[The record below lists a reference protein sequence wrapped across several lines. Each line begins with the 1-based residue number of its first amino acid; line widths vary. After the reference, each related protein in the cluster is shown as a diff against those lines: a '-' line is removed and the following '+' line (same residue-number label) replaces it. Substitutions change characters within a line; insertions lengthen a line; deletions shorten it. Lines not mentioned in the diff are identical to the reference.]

1 MTINTKE
8 FYDSLFLEPST
19 DTLNETEEE
28 RKKREE
34 EERILA
40 EQRRL
45 KEIQENADSEK
56 LIAEQVQEQEAVDK
70 VEKEILPTP
79 KSKENLYA
87 FMSEDYDETLDYSKI
102 DESIST
108 TRQLQFGARQE
119 KTIIGNFIQL
129 GTAFFTRKEG
139 ETFKEASRRLEAER
153 QEEIFKDYPEFRGKK
168 ENLTVISGRMGV
180 AIADPATLLIP
191 WVKIAKA
198 GKITNVA
205 IGGSVA
211 SGDMALR
218 EYTLYGEV
226 TPMNVGL
233 SFGLGG
239 VSSGVS
245 SLIANK
251 LKKSSGADNI
261 LTEKLDDT
269 TKKSL
274 LEAGEEAAL
283 DSQPALKSWSDSVSS
298 AGLKYTE
305 RDLINTEI
313 LKLKDKLKGIKT
325 SAKDPKQK
333 EMPFGKDASIKP
345 TPTLTLKEVEKIK
358 IKREILDYEKQ
369 LITLQKEIDEINF
382 IDMPEQIAII
392 GFNSLRKMW
401 NKVDDKGNKILE
413 GKYGESLMRAFVQE
427 TVRPLVGAMGG
438 AAVALGL
445 SEGQD
450 DDALRNALMI
460 GAFAGFLNKRIQN
473 SQFKISVKSQKLL
486 NGEIQK
492 EFKRS
497 WKTVLKQLFAGTQA
511 THLQANN
518 YIMQSFGNTLFRNL
532 GFNVTLGK
540 PLPDAIETLTSKAS
554 DEFRRKLYKI
564 TGNAS
569 DEDVATATRLLQER
583 NMPSTSKY
591 SFLDKGDLDN
601 TTAKKLAEDVLELQ
615 EEFKIYVKETGL
627 LFDEQASYGLTQ
639 IFNPQAQKI
648 IGKKETLKII
658 KEAFKIQNIN
668 LHKLDPKK
676 HKLITDDK
684 KLEKLAKNYLD
695 NSDAI
700 RRKEIVN
707 SENLKKGTQAFLDN
721 NGNPIKE
728 KDTLIQSARFFDN
741 ERTLFDQE
749 ARAYAKDLFIQDFE
763 FTTLSLFD
771 NTIPVVEFAR
781 RYGSKGQGLVDTVK
795 QLKNFYKQESI
806 KIGGTGDF
814 TLDKGLQELY
824 NRDLKLI
831 SNAVNS
837 LFNVHDIT
845 KGVDP
850 ASGAKTTLLALQALL
865 STTKLTKVVV
875 PSLGDLIQVYQNS
888 GPKAA
893 INSLIIQMRQRGVNA
908 MKASTALGQRSDR
921 IKEGIFGR
929 KSGDITFGLVEKIQ
943 QTPFKN
949 RRYNGTLAKELS
961 AFSMTATTPTQQK
974 IVEFQT
980 RFFEI
985 VNLGRITRFA
995 REFAYDAGAIRVFDL
1010 SKKIKLRNRHIREL
1024 TNLGLTKKHITYL
1037 KQFNSID
1044 DAMDDSFGK
1053 IIIEKAGRSA
1063 ADRDALIPQIG
1074 NRRLFAQSNNPWMRF
1089 AGSFL
1094 SWAQAKSAQTNSLIG
1109 RIEEGDAKLALLM
1122 LSTLPIYGS
1131 VRQLQILLHPDEEVR
1146 ELAEINPFEEPVK
1159 FLAEGAM
1166 FSGQQYP
1173 WYIDKGISSIKY
1185 NQDNVI
1191 ETIYPAYSL
1200 VDDMAKAFYNFETA
1214 ELLGVQT
1221 IETLVPFGKEITRRP
1236 SVGQALGFEESIAEN
1251 IKAEAKSKGKRPS
1264 YITGG
1269 SVRQQYFKGE
1279 QVSKD
1284 FPVTDVK
1291 EIAADRVNPLTGS
1304 PYSDQMARLG
1314 LQDGGKSNR
1323 VKLLGKDGIIF
1334 DPTNP
1339 IDYALA
1345 MIPFGLPAKALK
1357 STFKLSSK
1365 SPLFEKVINQ
1375 NKKKILEL
1383 RTKQDKIIAKP
1394 NLVPKEVEQI
1404 KNIDKQ
1410 ISSIMYNNFVPTK
1423 VNYQNIKTKDLPT
1436 DIIANA
1442 FKNTTKNKKIYQ
1454 EISEYLNTHFV
1465 GGKQLQPI
1473 DKIVLNKNPNITAK
1487 EFYNTFEPTRNT
1499 LRKNYGNKITL
1510 YRLERNPDLIKEFGE
1525 KPVTNWLPKGK
1536 LLDEFKARPEYKNAQ
1551 LLKKDVDIDDIVSV
1565 NVPDYRVPYYEFVVK
1580 RKNINLKD

>member
-1 MTINTKE
+1 LAINTTE
-8 FYDSLFLEPST
+8 FYNSLFTEPST
-19 DTLNETEEE
+19 DIVDETEEE

-34 EERILA
+34 EERVLA

-45 KEIQENADSEK
+45 KEMQETADAEK

-102 DESIST
+102 DDSIST

-119 KTIIGNFIQL
+119 KTIVGNFIQL

-153 QEEIFKDYPEFRGKK
+153 QEEIFKDYPEFRGK
-168 ENLTVISGRMGV
+168 EESLTVMSGRMGV

-191 WVKIAKA
+191 WTKIAKA
-198 GKITNVA
+198 GRIANVA
-205 IGGSVA
+205 IGGTVA
-211 SGDMALR
+211 SSDMALR

-245 SLIANK
+245 SLIANR
-251 LKKSSGADNI
+251 LKKSSGADEI
-261 LTEKLDDT
+261 VTETLDDVT
-269 TKKSL
+269 RKTL

-283 DSQPALKSWSDSVSS
+283 DSQPAIKAWSDGVNA
-298 AGLKYTE
+298 AGVKYTE

-313 LKLKDKLKGIKT
+313 LKLKDKLNGIKT
-325 SAKDPKQK
+325 PARDPKQTV
-333 EMPFGKDASIKP
+333 MPLGKDASIKP
-345 TPTLTLKEVEKIK
+345 TPTLTLKEAEKVK
-358 IKREILDYEKQ
+358 LRREILDYEKQ
-369 LITLQKEIDEINF
+369 LFTVQKEIDRINF
-382 IDMPEQIAII
+382 IEMPEQTAII
-392 GFNSLRKMW
+392 GFNSLRNMW
-401 NKVDDKGNKILE
+401 NKVDDKGNKVLE

-438 AAVALGL
+438 GAVALGL

-450 DDALRNALMI
+450 DDALRNAI
-460 GAFAGFLNKRIQN
+460 AFGAFAGFLNKRIQN
-473 SQFKISVKSQKLL
+473 SQFKLSVKSQNVL
-486 NGEIQK
+486 NGAVQK
-492 EFKRS
+492 EFSRS
-497 WKTVLKQLFAGTQA
+497 WMTVAKQLFAGTQA
-511 THLQANN
+511 AHLQANN

-532 GFNVTLGK
+532 GFNVATGK
-540 PLPDAIETLTSKAS
+540 PLPDAIETLTAKSA

-564 TGNAS
+564 TGNSS
-569 DEDVATATRLLQER
+569 DEDVAAATRLLQER
-583 NMPSTSKY
+583 NMPSTSKH
-591 SFLDKGDLDN
+591 SFLDEGDLNNN
-601 TTAKKLAEDVLELQ
+601 TAQKLALDVLALQ
-615 EEFKIYVKETGL
+615 EEFKVYVRETGL

-639 IFNPQAQKI
+639 IFNPQAQKLL
-648 IGKKETLKII
+648 GQEETVKII
-658 KEAFKIQNIN
+658 KEAFRIQNVN
-668 LHKLDPKK
+668 LNKLDPKK
-676 HKLITDDK
+676 YKLLKDTSNRSNGTTLDE

-707 SENLKKGTQAFLDN
+707 SENLRKGTQAFLDN

-781 RYGSKGQGLVDTVK
+781 RYGSKGQGLADTVE

-806 KIGGTGDF
+806 KSGGRGDF

-831 SNAVNS
+831 SDAVNS
-837 LFNVHDIT
+837 LFKVHDIN

-850 ASGAKTTLLALQALL
+850 GSTTKTVLLGLQALL

-893 INSLIIQMRQRGVNA
+893 MNSLMIQMRQRGADA
-908 MKASTALGQRSDR
+908 MKASSALGQRSGR
-921 IKEGIFGR
+921 IKEGILFGR
-929 KSGDITFGLVEKIQ
+929 KSGDLTFGLVEKIQ

-961 AFSMTATTPTQQK
+961 AFSMTASTATQQR
-974 IVEFQT
+974 IVDFQT

-995 REFAYDAGAIRVFDL
+995 REFAFDAGAIRAFDI
-1010 SKKIKLRNRHIREL
+1010 SKKPKLSNRHIKEF
-1024 TNLGLTKKHITYL
+1024 TNLGLKQQDINYL
-1037 KQFNSID
+1037 KQFNNID

-1053 IIIEKAGRSA
+1053 LIIERAGRSA
-1063 ADRDALIPQIG
+1063 ADRDALIPTVG
-1074 NRRLFAQSNNPWMRF
+1074 NRRLFSQSNNPSMRF
-1089 AGSFL
+1089 IGSFL

-1109 RIEEGDAKLALLM
+1109 RVEEGDAKLAFLM
-1122 LSTLPIYGS
+1122 LTTLPIYAS
-1131 VRQLQILLHPDEEVR
+1131 VRQLQLALHPDEEVR
-1146 ELAEINPFEEPVK
+1146 KLAEVNPFEEPEK

-1173 WYIDKGISSIKY
+1173 WYIDKVISSIKY

-1200 VDDMAKAFYNFETA
+1200 IDDLFKAVYNFKTKELFAVEAVET
-1214 ELLGVQT
+1214 V
-1221 IETLVPFGKEITRRP
+1221 VPFGKELTKRP
-1236 SVGQALGFEESIAEN
+1236 SIGQAIGLEESIAEQVE
-1251 IKAEAKSKGKRPS
+1251 AEADSKGKRPS
-1264 YITGG
+1264 FSTGG
-1269 SVRQQYFKGE
+1269 LVEGE
-1279 QVSKD
+1279 Y
-1284 FPVTDVK
+1284 PVPYTK
-1291 EIAADRVNPLTGS
+1291 ENPANRVNPYTGE
-1304 PYSDQMARLG
+1304 PYQEEMNRLG
-1314 LQDGGKSNR
+1314 FDKGGEASGPPKFEKRIARPDPDMFIKDPQSGNPQTHRMGWGDIEGQFIAYPTIVEQDG
-1323 VKLLGKDGIIF
+1323 KLVQYENNTATMKLMKKNGNFKAF
-1334 DPTNP
+1334 DTKEKAQA
-1339 IDYALA
+1339 YAE
-1345 MIPFGLPAKALK
+1345 GGW
-1357 STFKLSSK
+1357 
-1365 SPLFEKVINQ
+1365 
-1375 NKKKILEL
+1375 
-1383 RTKQDKIIAKP
+1383 
-1394 NLVPKEVEQI
+1394 
-1404 KNIDKQ
+1404 
-1410 ISSIMYNNFVPTK
+1410 
-1423 VNYQNIKTKDLPT
+1423 KTK
-1436 DIIANA
+1436 
-1442 FKNTTKNKKIYQ
+1442 
-1454 EISEYLNTHFV
+1454 
-1465 GGKQLQPI
+1465 
-1473 DKIVLNKNPNITAK
+1473 
-1487 EFYNTFEPTRNT
+1487 EFNEVYN
-1499 LRKNYGNKITL
+1499 
-1510 YRLERNPDLIKEFGE
+1510 
-1525 KPVTNWLPKGK
+1525 
-1536 LLDEFKARPEYKNAQ
+1536 
-1551 LLKKDVDIDDIVSV
+1551 
-1565 NVPDYRVPYYEFVVK
+1565 
-1580 RKNINLKD
+1580 

>member
-1 MTINTKE
+1 LAINTTE
-8 FYDSLFLEPST
+8 FYNSLFTEPST
-19 DTLNETEEE
+19 DIVDETEEE

-34 EERILA
+34 EERVLA

-45 KEIQENADSEK
+45 KEMQETADAEK
-56 LIAEQVQEQEAVDK
+56 LITEQVQEQEAVDK

-102 DESIST
+102 DDSIST

-119 KTIIGNFIQL
+119 KTIVGNFIQL

-153 QEEIFKDYPEFRGKK
+153 QEEIFKDYPEFRGK
-168 ENLTVISGRMGV
+168 EESLTVMSGRMGV

-191 WVKIAKA
+191 WTKIAKA
-198 GKITNVA
+198 GRIANVA
-205 IGGSVA
+205 IGGTVA
-211 SGDMALR
+211 SSDMALR

-245 SLIANK
+245 SLIANR
-251 LKKSSGADNI
+251 LKKSSGADEI
-261 LTEKLDDT
+261 VTETLDDVT
-269 TKKSL
+269 RKTL

-283 DSQPALKSWSDSVSS
+283 DSQPAMKAWSDGVNA
-298 AGLKYTE
+298 AGVKYTE

-313 LKLKDKLKGIKT
+313 LKLKDKLNGIKT
-325 SAKDPKQK
+325 PARDPKQTV
-333 EMPFGKDASIKP
+333 MPLGKDASIKP
-345 TPTLTLKEVEKIK
+345 TPTLTLKEAEKVK
-358 IKREILDYEKQ
+358 LRREILDYEKQ
-369 LITLQKEIDEINF
+369 LFTVQKEIDRINF
-382 IDMPEQIAII
+382 IEMPEQTAII
-392 GFNSLRKMW
+392 GFNSLRNMW
-401 NKVDDKGNKILE
+401 NKVDNEGNKVLE

-438 AAVALGL
+438 GAVALGL
-445 SEGQD
+445 SEGKD
-450 DDALRNALMI
+450 DDALRNSLMI

-473 SQFKISVKSQKLL
+473 SQFKLSVKSQNVL
-486 NGEIQK
+486 NGAVQK
-492 EFKRS
+492 EFSRS
-497 WKTVLKQLFAGTQA
+497 WMTVAKQLFAGTQA
-511 THLQANN
+511 AHLQANN

-532 GFNVTLGK
+532 GFNVATGK
-540 PLPDAIETLTSKAS
+540 PLPDAIETLTAKSA

-564 TGNAS
+564 TGNSS
-569 DEDVATATRLLQER
+569 DEDVAAATRLLQER
-583 NMPSTSKY
+583 NMPSTSKH
-591 SFLDKGDLDN
+591 SFLDEGDLNNN
-601 TTAKKLAEDVLELQ
+601 TAQKLALDVLALQ
-615 EEFKIYVKETGL
+615 EEFKVYVRETGL

-639 IFNPQAQKI
+639 IFNPQAQKLL
-648 IGKKETLKII
+648 GQEETLEII
-658 KEAFKIQNIN
+658 KEAFRIQNVN
-668 LHKLDPKK
+668 LNKLDPKK
-676 HKLITDDK
+676 YKLLKDTSNRSNGTTLDE

-707 SENLKKGTQAFLDN
+707 SENLRKGTQAFLDN

-781 RYGSKGQGLVDTVK
+781 RYGSKGQGLADTVE

-806 KIGGTGDF
+806 KSGGRGDF

-831 SNAVNS
+831 SDAVNS
-837 LFNVHDIT
+837 LFKVHDIN

-850 ASGAKTTLLALQALL
+850 GSTTKTVLLALQALL

-893 INSLIIQMRQRGVNA
+893 MNSLMIQMRQRGADA
-908 MKASTALGQRSDR
+908 MKASSALGQRSGR
-921 IKEGIFGR
+921 IKEGIVFGR

-961 AFSMTATTPTQQK
+961 AFSMTASTATQQR
-974 IVEFQT
+974 IVDFQT

-995 REFAYDAGAIRVFDL
+995 REFAFDAGAIRAFDL
-1010 SKKIKLRNRHIREL
+1010 SKKTKLRNRHIKEF
-1024 TNLGLTKKHITYL
+1024 TNLGLKQQDINYL
-1037 KQFNSID
+1037 KQFNNID

-1053 IIIEKAGRSA
+1053 LIIERAGRSA
-1063 ADRDALIPQIG
+1063 ADRDALIPTAG
-1074 NRRLFAQSNNPWMRF
+1074 NRRLFSQSNNPWMRF

-1109 RIEEGDAKLALLM
+1109 RVEEGDAKLAFLM
-1122 LSTLPIYGS
+1122 LTTLPIYGG
-1131 VRQLQILLHPDEEVR
+1131 VRQLQLFLHPDEEVR
-1146 ELAEINPFEEPVK
+1146 KLAEVNPFEEPEK

-1173 WYIDKGISSIKY
+1173 WYIDKVISSVKY

-1200 VDDMAKAFYNFETA
+1200 VDDLFKAFYNFKTKELFAVEAVET
-1214 ELLGVQT
+1214 V
-1221 IETLVPFGKEITRRP
+1221 VPFGKELTKRP
-1236 SVGQALGFEESIAEN
+1236 SIGQAIGLEESIAEQVE
-1251 IKAEAKSKGKRPS
+1251 AEADSKGKRPS
-1264 YITGG
+1264 FSTGG
-1269 SVRQQYFKGE
+1269 LVEGE
-1279 QVSKD
+1279 Y
-1284 FPVTDVK
+1284 PVPYTK
-1291 EIAADRVNPLTGS
+1291 ENPANRVNPYTGE
-1304 PYSDQMARLG
+1304 PYQEEMNRLG
-1314 LQDGGKSNR
+1314 FDKGGEASGPPKFEKRIARPDPDMFIKDPQSGNPQTHRMGWGDIEGQFIAYPTIVEQDG
-1323 VKLLGKDGIIF
+1323 KLVQYENNTATMKLMKKNGNFKAF
-1334 DPTNP
+1334 DTKEKAQA
-1339 IDYALA
+1339 YAE
-1345 MIPFGLPAKALK
+1345 GGW
-1357 STFKLSSK
+1357 
-1365 SPLFEKVINQ
+1365 
-1375 NKKKILEL
+1375 
-1383 RTKQDKIIAKP
+1383 
-1394 NLVPKEVEQI
+1394 
-1404 KNIDKQ
+1404 
-1410 ISSIMYNNFVPTK
+1410 
-1423 VNYQNIKTKDLPT
+1423 KTK
-1436 DIIANA
+1436 
-1442 FKNTTKNKKIYQ
+1442 
-1454 EISEYLNTHFV
+1454 
-1465 GGKQLQPI
+1465 
-1473 DKIVLNKNPNITAK
+1473 
-1487 EFYNTFEPTRNT
+1487 EFNEVYN
-1499 LRKNYGNKITL
+1499 
-1510 YRLERNPDLIKEFGE
+1510 
-1525 KPVTNWLPKGK
+1525 
-1536 LLDEFKARPEYKNAQ
+1536 
-1551 LLKKDVDIDDIVSV
+1551 
-1565 NVPDYRVPYYEFVVK
+1565 
-1580 RKNINLKD
+1580 

>member
-1 MTINTKE
+1 MAINTTE
-8 FYDSLFLEPST
+8 FYNSLFTEPST
-19 DTLNETEEE
+19 DIVDETEEE

-34 EERILA
+34 EERVLA

-45 KEIQENADSEK
+45 KEMQETADAEK

-102 DESIST
+102 DDSIST

-119 KTIIGNFIQL
+119 KTIVGNFIQL

-153 QEEIFKDYPEFRGKK
+153 QEEIFKDYPEFRGK
-168 ENLTVISGRMGV
+168 EESLTVMSGRMGV

-191 WVKIAKA
+191 WTKIAKA
-198 GKITNVA
+198 GRIANVA
-205 IGGSVA
+205 IGGTVA
-211 SGDMALR
+211 SSDMALR

-245 SLIANK
+245 SLIANR
-251 LKKSSGADNI
+251 LKKSSGADEI
-261 LTEKLDDT
+261 VTETLDDVT
-269 TKKSL
+269 RKTL

-283 DSQPALKSWSDSVSS
+283 DSQPAMKAWSDGVNA
-298 AGLKYTE
+298 AGVKYTE

-313 LKLKDKLKGIKT
+313 LKLKDKLNGIKT
-325 SAKDPKQK
+325 PARDPKQTV
-333 EMPFGKDASIKP
+333 MPLGKDASIKP
-345 TPTLTLKEVEKIK
+345 TPTLTLKEAEKVK
-358 IKREILDYEKQ
+358 LRREILDYEKQ
-369 LITLQKEIDEINF
+369 LFTVQKEIDRINF
-382 IDMPEQIAII
+382 IEMPEQTAII
-392 GFNSLRKMW
+392 GFNSLRNMW

-438 AAVALGL
+438 GAVALGL
-445 SEGQD
+445 SEGKD
-450 DDALRNALMI
+450 DDALRNSLMI

-473 SQFKISVKSQKLL
+473 SQFKLSVKSQNVL
-486 NGEIQK
+486 NGAVQK
-492 EFKRS
+492 EFSRS
-497 WKTVLKQLFAGTQA
+497 WMTVAKQLFAGTQA
-511 THLQANN
+511 AHLQANN

-532 GFNVTLGK
+532 GFNVATGK
-540 PLPDAIETLTSKAS
+540 PLPDAIETLTAKSA

-564 TGNAS
+564 TGNSS
-569 DEDVATATRLLQER
+569 DEDVAAATRLLQER
-583 NMPSTSKY
+583 NMPSTSKH
-591 SFLDKGDLDN
+591 SFLDEGDLNNN
-601 TTAKKLAEDVLELQ
+601 TAQKLALDVLALQ
-615 EEFKIYVKETGL
+615 EEFKVYVRETGL

-639 IFNPQAQKI
+639 IFNPQAQKLL
-648 IGKKETLKII
+648 GQEETVEII
-658 KEAFKIQNIN
+658 KEAFRIQNVN
-668 LHKLDPKK
+668 LNKLDPKK
-676 HKLITDDK
+676 YKLLKDTSNRSNGTTLDE

-707 SENLKKGTQAFLDN
+707 SENLRKGTQAFLDN

-781 RYGSKGQGLVDTVK
+781 RYGSKGQGLADTVE

-806 KIGGTGDF
+806 KSGGRGDF

-831 SNAVNS
+831 SDAVNS
-837 LFNVHDIT
+837 LFKVHDIN

-850 ASGAKTTLLALQALL
+850 GSTTKTVLLALQALL

-893 INSLIIQMRQRGVNA
+893 MNSLMIQMRQRGADA
-908 MKASTALGQRSDR
+908 MKASSALGQRSGR
-921 IKEGIFGR
+921 IKEGIVFGR

-943 QTPFKN
+943 ETPFKN

-961 AFSMTATTPTQQK
+961 AFSMTASTATQQR
-974 IVEFQT
+974 IVDFQT

-995 REFAYDAGAIRVFDL
+995 REFAFDAGAIRAFDL
-1010 SKKIKLRNRHIREL
+1010 SKKTKLRNRHIKEF
-1024 TNLGLTKKHITYL
+1024 TNLGLKQQDINYL
-1037 KQFNSID
+1037 KQFNNID

-1053 IIIEKAGRSA
+1053 LIIERAGRSA
-1063 ADRDALIPQIG
+1063 ADRDALIPTAG
-1074 NRRLFAQSNNPWMRF
+1074 NRRLFSQSNNPWMRF

-1109 RIEEGDAKLALLM
+1109 RVEEGDAKLAFLM
-1122 LSTLPIYGS
+1122 LTTLPIYGG
-1131 VRQLQILLHPDEEVR
+1131 VRQLQLFLHPDEEVR
-1146 ELAEINPFEEPVK
+1146 KLAEVNPFEEPEK

-1173 WYIDKGISSIKY
+1173 WYIDKVISSVKY

-1200 VDDMAKAFYNFETA
+1200 VDDLFKAFYNFKTKELFAVEAVET
-1214 ELLGVQT
+1214 V
-1221 IETLVPFGKEITRRP
+1221 VPFGKELTKRP
-1236 SVGQALGFEESIAEN
+1236 SIGQAIGLEESIAEQVE
-1251 IKAEAKSKGKRPS
+1251 AEADSKGKRPS
-1264 YITGG
+1264 FSTGG
-1269 SVRQQYFKGE
+1269 LVEGE
-1279 QVSKD
+1279 Y
-1284 FPVTDVK
+1284 PVPYTK
-1291 EIAADRVNPLTGS
+1291 ENPANRVNPYTGE
-1304 PYSDQMARLG
+1304 P
-1314 LQDGGKSNR
+1314 
-1323 VKLLGKDGIIF
+1323 
-1334 DPTNP
+1334 
-1339 IDYALA
+1339 
-1345 MIPFGLPAKALK
+1345 
-1357 STFKLSSK
+1357 
-1365 SPLFEKVINQ
+1365 
-1375 NKKKILEL
+1375 
-1383 RTKQDKIIAKP
+1383 
-1394 NLVPKEVEQI
+1394 
-1404 KNIDKQ
+1404 
-1410 ISSIMYNNFVPTK
+1410 
-1423 VNYQNIKTKDLPT
+1423 
-1436 DIIANA
+1436 
-1442 FKNTTKNKKIYQ
+1442 YQ
-1454 EISEYLNTHFV
+1454 E
-1465 GGKQLQPI
+1465 QM
-1473 DKIVLNKNPNITAK
+1473 NI
-1487 EFYNTFEPTRNT
+1487 
-1499 LRKNYGNKITL
+1499 LG
-1510 YRLERNPDLIKEFGE
+1510 
-1525 KPVTNWLPKGK
+1525 
-1536 LLDEFKARPEYKNAQ
+1536 FKK
-1551 LLKKDVDIDDIVSV
+1551 
-1565 NVPDYRVPYYEFVVK
+1565 
-1580 RKNINLKD
+1580 

>member
-1 MTINTKE
+1 LAINTTE
-8 FYDSLFLEPST
+8 FYNSLFTEPST
-19 DTLNETEEE
+19 DIVDETEEE
-28 RKKREE
+28 RKKREK
-34 EERILA
+34 EERVLA

-45 KEIQENADSEK
+45 KEMQETADAEK

-102 DESIST
+102 DDSIST

-119 KTIIGNFIQL
+119 KTIVGNFIQL

-153 QEEIFKDYPEFRGKK
+153 QEEIFKDYPEFRGK
-168 ENLTVISGRMGV
+168 EESLTVMSGRMGV

-191 WVKIAKA
+191 WTKIAKA
-198 GKITNVA
+198 GRIANVA
-205 IGGSVA
+205 IGGTVA
-211 SGDMALR
+211 SSDMALR

-245 SLIANK
+245 SLIANR
-251 LKKSSGADNI
+251 LKKSSGADEI
-261 LTEKLDDT
+261 VTETLDDVT
-269 TKKSL
+269 RKTL

-283 DSQPALKSWSDSVSS
+283 DSQPAMKAWSDGVNA
-298 AGLKYTE
+298 AGVKYTE

-313 LKLKDKLKGIKT
+313 LKLKDKLNGIKT
-325 SAKDPKQK
+325 PARDPKQTV
-333 EMPFGKDASIKP
+333 MPLGKDASIKP
-345 TPTLTLKEVEKIK
+345 TPTLTLKEAEKVK
-358 IKREILDYEKQ
+358 LRREILDYEKQ
-369 LITLQKEIDEINF
+369 LFTVQKEIDRINF
-382 IDMPEQIAII
+382 IEMPEQTAII
-392 GFNSLRKMW
+392 GFNSLRNMW
-401 NKVDDKGNKILE
+401 NKVDNEGNKVLE

-438 AAVALGL
+438 GAVALGL

-450 DDALRNALMI
+450 DDALRNAI
-460 GAFAGFLNKRIQN
+460 AFGAFAGFLNKQIQN
-473 SQFKISVKSQKLL
+473 SQFKLSVKSQEVL
-486 NGEIQK
+486 NGHIQK
-492 EFKRS
+492 EFSRS
-497 WKTVLKQLFAGTQA
+497 WMTVAKQLFAGTQA

-532 GFNVTLGK
+532 GFNVTKGK
-540 PLPDAIETLTSKAS
+540 PLPDAIETLTAKSA

-564 TGNAS
+564 TGNSS
-569 DEDVATATRLLQER
+569 DEDVAAATRLLQER
-583 NMPSTSKY
+583 NMPSTSKH
-591 SFLDKGDLDN
+591 SFLDEGDLNNN
-601 TTAKKLAEDVLELQ
+601 TAQKLALDVLALQ
-615 EEFKIYVKETGL
+615 EEFKVYVRETGL

-639 IFNPQAQKI
+639 IFNPQAQKLL
-648 IGKKETLKII
+648 GQEETLEII
-658 KEAFKIQNIN
+658 KEAFRIQNVN
-668 LHKLDPKK
+668 LNKLDPKK
-676 HKLITDDK
+676 YKLLKDTSNRSNGTTLDE

-707 SENLKKGTQAFLDN
+707 SENLRKGTQAFLDN

-781 RYGSKGQGLVDTVK
+781 RYGSKGQGLADTVE

-806 KIGGTGDF
+806 KSGGRGDF

-831 SNAVNS
+831 SDAVNS
-837 LFNVHDIT
+837 LFKVHDIN

-850 ASGAKTTLLALQALL
+850 GSTTKTVLLGLQALL

-893 INSLIIQMRQRGVNA
+893 MNSLMIQMRQRGADA
-908 MKASTALGQRSDR
+908 MKASSALGQRSGR
-921 IKEGIFGR
+921 IKEGIVFGR
-929 KSGDITFGLVEKIQ
+929 KSGDLTFGLVEKIQ

-961 AFSMTATTPTQQK
+961 AFSMTASTATQQR
-974 IVEFQT
+974 IVDFQT

-995 REFAYDAGAIRVFDL
+995 REFAFDAGAIRAFDI
-1010 SKKIKLRNRHIREL
+1010 SKKPKLSNRHIKEF
-1024 TNLGLTKKHITYL
+1024 TNLGLKQQDINYL
-1037 KQFNSID
+1037 KKFNNID

-1053 IIIEKAGRSA
+1053 LIIERAGRSA
-1063 ADRDALIPQIG
+1063 ADRDALIPTVG
-1074 NRRLFAQSNNPWMRF
+1074 NRRLFSQSNNPSMRF
-1089 AGSFL
+1089 IGSFL

-1109 RIEEGDAKLALLM
+1109 RVEEGDAKLAFLM
-1122 LSTLPIYGS
+1122 LTTLPIYAS
-1131 VRQLQILLHPDEEVR
+1131 VRQLQLALHPDEEVR
-1146 ELAEINPFEEPVK
+1146 KLAEVNPFEEPEK

-1173 WYIDKGISSIKY
+1173 WYIDKVISSIKY

-1200 VDDMAKAFYNFETA
+1200 IDDLFKAVYNFKTKELFAVEAVET
-1214 ELLGVQT
+1214 V
-1221 IETLVPFGKEITRRP
+1221 VPFGKELTKRP
-1236 SVGQALGFEESIAEN
+1236 SIGQAIGLEESIAEQVE
-1251 IKAEAKSKGKRPS
+1251 AEADSKGKRPS
-1264 YITGG
+1264 FSTGG
-1269 SVRQQYFKGE
+1269 LVEGE
-1279 QVSKD
+1279 DLV
-1284 FPVTDVK
+1284 PYTK
-1291 EIAADRVNPLTGS
+1291 ENPANRVNPYTGE
-1304 PYSDQMARLG
+1304 P
-1314 LQDGGKSNR
+1314 
-1323 VKLLGKDGIIF
+1323 
-1334 DPTNP
+1334 
-1339 IDYALA
+1339 
-1345 MIPFGLPAKALK
+1345 
-1357 STFKLSSK
+1357 
-1365 SPLFEKVINQ
+1365 
-1375 NKKKILEL
+1375 
-1383 RTKQDKIIAKP
+1383 
-1394 NLVPKEVEQI
+1394 
-1404 KNIDKQ
+1404 
-1410 ISSIMYNNFVPTK
+1410 
-1423 VNYQNIKTKDLPT
+1423 
-1436 DIIANA
+1436 
-1442 FKNTTKNKKIYQ
+1442 YQ
-1454 EISEYLNTHFV
+1454 ELNEY
-1465 GGKQLQPI
+1465 I
-1473 DKIVLNKNPNITAK
+1473 RI
-1487 EFYNTFEPTRNT
+1487 
-1499 LRKNYGNKITL
+1499 
-1510 YRLERNPDLIKEFGE
+1510 
-1525 KPVTNWLPKGK
+1525 
-1536 LLDEFKARPEYKNAQ
+1536 
-1551 LLKKDVDIDDIVSV
+1551 
-1565 NVPDYRVPYYEFVVK
+1565 
-1580 RKNINLKD
+1580 

>member
-1 MTINTKE
+1 LAINTTE
-8 FYDSLFLEPST
+8 FYNSLFTEPST
-19 DTLNETEEE
+19 DIVDETEEE

-34 EERILA
+34 EERVLA

-45 KEIQENADSEK
+45 KEMQETADAEK

-102 DESIST
+102 DDSIST

-119 KTIIGNFIQL
+119 KTIVGNFIQL

-153 QEEIFKDYPEFRGKK
+153 QEEIFKDYPEFRGK
-168 ENLTVISGRMGV
+168 EESLTVMSGRMGV

-191 WVKIAKA
+191 WTKIAKA
-198 GKITNVA
+198 GRIANVA
-205 IGGSVA
+205 IGGTVA
-211 SGDMALR
+211 SSDMALR

-245 SLIANK
+245 SLIANR
-251 LKKSSGADNI
+251 LKKSSGADEI
-261 LTEKLDDT
+261 VTETLDDVT
-269 TKKSL
+269 RKTL

-283 DSQPALKSWSDSVSS
+283 DSQPAMKAWSDGVNA
-298 AGLKYTE
+298 AGVKYTE

-313 LKLKDKLKGIKT
+313 LKLKDKLNGIKT
-325 SAKDPKQK
+325 PARDPKQTV
-333 EMPFGKDASIKP
+333 MPLGKDASIKP
-345 TPTLTLKEVEKIK
+345 TPTLTLKEAEKVK
-358 IKREILDYEKQ
+358 LRREILDYEKQ
-369 LITLQKEIDEINF
+369 LFTVQKEIDRINF
-382 IDMPEQIAII
+382 IEMPEQTAII
-392 GFNSLRKMW
+392 GFNSLRNMW
-401 NKVDDKGNKILE
+401 NKVDDKGNKVLE

-438 AAVALGL
+438 GAVALGL

-450 DDALRNALMI
+450 DDALRNAI
-460 GAFAGFLNKRIQN
+460 AFGAFAGFLNKRIQN
-473 SQFKISVKSQKLL
+473 SQFKLSVKSQNVL
-486 NGEIQK
+486 NGAVQK
-492 EFKRS
+492 EFSRS
-497 WKTVLKQLFAGTQA
+497 WMTVAKQLFAGTQA
-511 THLQANN
+511 AHLQANN

-532 GFNVTLGK
+532 GFNVATGK
-540 PLPDAIETLTSKAS
+540 PLPDAIETLTAKSA

-564 TGNAS
+564 TGNSS
-569 DEDVATATRLLQER
+569 DEDVAAATRLLQER
-583 NMPSTSKY
+583 NMPSTSKH
-591 SFLDKGDLDN
+591 SFLDEGDLNNN
-601 TTAKKLAEDVLELQ
+601 TAQKLALDVLALQ
-615 EEFKIYVKETGL
+615 EEFKVYVRETGL

-639 IFNPQAQKI
+639 IFNPQAQKLL
-648 IGKKETLKII
+648 GQEETVKII
-658 KEAFKIQNIN
+658 KEAFRIQNVN
-668 LHKLDPKK
+668 LNKLDPKK
-676 HKLITDDK
+676 YKLLKDTSNRSNGTTLDE

-707 SENLKKGTQAFLDN
+707 SENLRKGTQAFLDN

-781 RYGSKGQGLVDTVK
+781 RYGSKGQGLADTVE

-806 KIGGTGDF
+806 KSGGRGDF

-831 SNAVNS
+831 SDAVNS
-837 LFNVHDIT
+837 LFKVHDIN

-850 ASGAKTTLLALQALL
+850 GSTTKTVLLGLQALL

-893 INSLIIQMRQRGVNA
+893 MNSLMIQMRQRGADA
-908 MKASTALGQRSDR
+908 MKASSALGQRSGR
-921 IKEGIFGR
+921 IKEGILFGR
-929 KSGDITFGLVEKIQ
+929 KSGDLTFGLVEKIQ

-961 AFSMTATTPTQQK
+961 AFSMTASTATQQR
-974 IVEFQT
+974 IVDFQT

-995 REFAYDAGAIRVFDL
+995 REFAFDAGAIRAFDI
-1010 SKKIKLRNRHIREL
+1010 SKKPKLSNRHIKEF
-1024 TNLGLTKKHITYL
+1024 TNLGLKQQDINYL
-1037 KQFNSID
+1037 KQFNNID

-1053 IIIEKAGRSA
+1053 LIIERAGRSA
-1063 ADRDALIPQIG
+1063 ADRDALIPTVG
-1074 NRRLFAQSNNPWMRF
+1074 NRRLFSQSNNPSMRF
-1089 AGSFL
+1089 IGSFL

-1109 RIEEGDAKLALLM
+1109 RVEEGDAKLAFLM
-1122 LSTLPIYGS
+1122 LTTLPIYAS
-1131 VRQLQILLHPDEEVR
+1131 VRQLQLALHPDEEVR
-1146 ELAEINPFEEPVK
+1146 KLAEVNPFEEPEK

-1173 WYIDKGISSIKY
+1173 WYIDKVISSIKY

-1200 VDDMAKAFYNFETA
+1200 IDDLFKAVYNFKTKELFAVEAVET
-1214 ELLGVQT
+1214 V
-1221 IETLVPFGKEITRRP
+1221 VPFGKELTKRP
-1236 SVGQALGFEESIAEN
+1236 SIGQAIGLEESIAEQVE
-1251 IKAEAKSKGKRPS
+1251 AEADSKGKRPS
-1264 YITGG
+1264 FSTGG
-1269 SVRQQYFKGE
+1269 LVEGE
-1279 QVSKD
+1279 Y
-1284 FPVTDVK
+1284 PVPYTK
-1291 EIAADRVNPLTGS
+1291 ENPANRVNPYTGE
-1304 PYSDQMARLG
+1304 P
-1314 LQDGGKSNR
+1314 
-1323 VKLLGKDGIIF
+1323 
-1334 DPTNP
+1334 
-1339 IDYALA
+1339 
-1345 MIPFGLPAKALK
+1345 
-1357 STFKLSSK
+1357 
-1365 SPLFEKVINQ
+1365 
-1375 NKKKILEL
+1375 
-1383 RTKQDKIIAKP
+1383 
-1394 NLVPKEVEQI
+1394 
-1404 KNIDKQ
+1404 
-1410 ISSIMYNNFVPTK
+1410 
-1423 VNYQNIKTKDLPT
+1423 
-1436 DIIANA
+1436 
-1442 FKNTTKNKKIYQ
+1442 YQ
-1454 EISEYLNTHFV
+1454 E
-1465 GGKQLQPI
+1465 QM
-1473 DKIVLNKNPNITAK
+1473 NI
-1487 EFYNTFEPTRNT
+1487 
-1499 LRKNYGNKITL
+1499 LG
-1510 YRLERNPDLIKEFGE
+1510 
-1525 KPVTNWLPKGK
+1525 
-1536 LLDEFKARPEYKNAQ
+1536 FKK
-1551 LLKKDVDIDDIVSV
+1551 
-1565 NVPDYRVPYYEFVVK
+1565 
-1580 RKNINLKD
+1580 

>member
-1 MTINTKE
+1 LAINTKE
-8 FYDSLFLEPST
+8 FYNSLFIEPST
-19 DTLNETEEE
+19 DIVDETEEE

-34 EERILA
+34 EERVLA

-45 KEIQENADSEK
+45 KEIQEKADAEK

-119 KTIIGNFIQL
+119 KTIVGNFIQL

-153 QEEIFKDYPEFRGKK
+153 QEEIFKDYPEFRGK
-168 ENLTVISGRMGV
+168 EESLTVMSGRMGV

-191 WVKIAKA
+191 WTKIAKA
-198 GKITNVA
+198 GKIANVA
-205 IGGSVA
+205 IGGTVA
-211 SGDMALR
+211 SSDMALR

-245 SLIANK
+245 SLIANR
-251 LKKSSGADNI
+251 LRKSSGADDI
-261 LTEKLDDT
+261 VTEELDDVT
-269 TKKSL
+269 RKALS
-274 LEAGEEAAL
+274 EAGEEAAL
-283 DSQPALKSWSDSVSS
+283 DSQPVMKAWNDGVNA
-298 AGLKYTE
+298 AGVKYTE

-313 LKLKDKLKGIKT
+313 LKLKDKLNGIKT
-325 SAKDPKQK
+325 PARDPKQTV
-333 EMPFGKDASIKP
+333 MPLGKDASIKP
-345 TPTLTLKEVEKIK
+345 TPTLTLKEADKVKIR
-358 IKREILDYEKQ
+358 REILDYEKQ
-369 LITLQKEIDEINF
+369 LVTVQKEIDRINF
-382 IDMPEQIAII
+382 IEMPEQTAII

-413 GKYGESLMRAFVQE
+413 GKYFESLMRAFVQE
-427 TVRPLVGAMGG
+427 TVRPLIGAMGG
-438 AAVALGL
+438 GAVALGL

-450 DDALRNALMI
+450 DDALRNAI
-460 GAFAGFLNKRIQN
+460 AFGAFAGFLNKRIQN
-473 SQFKISVKSQKLL
+473 SQFKLSVKSQEVL
-486 NGEIQK
+486 NGQIQK
-492 EFKRS
+492 EFSRS
-497 WKTVLKQLFAGTQA
+497 WMTAAKQLFAGTQA

-532 GFNVTLGK
+532 GFNVTKGK
-540 PLPDAIETLTSKAS
+540 PLPDAIETLTAKSA

-564 TGNAS
+564 TGTAS
-569 DEDVATATRLLQER
+569 DEDVAVATRILQER

-591 SFLDKGDLDN
+591 SFLDEGDLDN
-601 TTAKKLAEDVLELQ
+601 DTAQKLALDVLALQ
-615 EEFKIYVKETGL
+615 EEFKVYVRETGL

-639 IFNPQAQKI
+639 IFNPQAQKLL
-648 IGKKETLKII
+648 GQEETLEILMG
-658 KEAFKIQNIN
+658 AFKIQNAN
-668 LHKLDPKK
+668 LHRLDPKK
-676 HKLITDDK
+676 HKLITDDE

-700 RRKEIVN
+700 RRREIVN

-781 RYGSKGQGLVDTVK
+781 RYGSKGQGLADTVK

-806 KIGGTGDF
+806 KMGGKGDF

-831 SNAVNS
+831 SDAVNS
-837 LFNVHDIT
+837 LFKVHDIN

-850 ASGAKTTLLALQALL
+850 SSTTKTVLLALQALL

-893 INSLIIQMRQRGVNA
+893 INSLIIQMRQRGADA
-908 MKASTALGQRSDR
+908 MKASSALGQRSGR
-921 IKEGIFGR
+921 IKEGILFGR

-961 AFSMTATTPTQQK
+961 AFSMTASTSTQQK
-974 IVEFQT
+974 IVDFQT

-995 REFAYDAGAIRVFDL
+995 REFAFDAGAIRAFDI
-1010 SKKIKLRNRHIREL
+1010 SKKTKLSNRHIKEF
-1024 TNLGLTKKHITYL
+1024 TNLGLKKQDINYL

-1044 DAMDDSFGK
+1044 DAMDDNFGK
-1053 IIIEKAGRSA
+1053 LIIERAGRSA
-1063 ADRDALIPQIG
+1063 ADRDALIPTAG
-1074 NRRLFAQSNNPWMRF
+1074 NRRLFSQSNNPWMRF

-1109 RIEEGDAKLALLM
+1109 RVEEGDAKLAVLM
-1122 LSTLPIYGS
+1122 LTTLPIYAS
-1131 VRQLQILLHPDEEVR
+1131 VRQLQLSLHPDEEVR
-1146 ELAEINPFEEPVK
+1146 KLGEVNPFEEPEK

-1173 WYIDKGISSIKY
+1173 WYIDKVISSVKY

-1200 VDDMAKAFYNFETA
+1200 VDDIFKAFYDFKTGDLLAVELVETA
-1214 ELLGVQT
+1214 
-1221 IETLVPFGKEITRRP
+1221 VPFGKEITRRP
-1236 SVGQALGFEESIAEN
+1236 SVGQAIGLEESIAEQ
-1251 IKAEAKSKGKRPS
+1251 AEAEADSKGKRPS
-1264 YITGG
+1264 FAKGGIVEGEDNVPFTKEDPADRIDPFTGEPYQEQMSRLGFSSGGAILNYIAQARGYEDPTFLK
-1269 SVRQQYFKGE
+1269 QYA
-1279 QVSKD
+1279 D
-1284 FPVTDVK
+1284 DVK
-1291 EIAADRVNPLTGS
+1291 WQEVRGAGPTTVQNNNGPARGSYQVEGSEGSSRNETILQRAKNFYEKYPDAPKSKEIEYALE
-1304 PYSDQMARLG
+1304 QI
-1314 LQDGGKSNR
+1314 
-1323 VKLLGKDGIIF
+1323 GKDLDFSSLSEDTQDALFYIDAERGKLPLDELASGKLDHKTAWMNYWNQGPDKEVMEQKWDKAQEEKIIF
-1334 DPTNP
+1334 
-1339 IDYALA
+1339 L
-1345 MIPFGLPAKALK
+1345 
-1357 STFKLSSK
+1357 
-1365 SPLFEKVINQ
+1365 
-1375 NKKKILEL
+1375 
-1383 RTKQDKIIAKP
+1383 
-1394 NLVPKEVEQI
+1394 
-1404 KNIDKQ
+1404 
-1410 ISSIMYNNFVPTK
+1410 
-1423 VNYQNIKTKDLPT
+1423 
-1436 DIIANA
+1436 
-1442 FKNTTKNKKIYQ
+1442 
-1454 EISEYLNTHFV
+1454 
-1465 GGKQLQPI
+1465 
-1473 DKIVLNKNPNITAK
+1473 
-1487 EFYNTFEPTRNT
+1487 
-1499 LRKNYGNKITL
+1499 
-1510 YRLERNPDLIKEFGE
+1510 
-1525 KPVTNWLPKGK
+1525 
-1536 LLDEFKARPEYKNAQ
+1536 NAQ
-1551 LLKKDVDIDDIVSV
+1551 
-1565 NVPDYRVPYYEFVVK
+1565 N
-1580 RKNINLKD
+1580 N

>member
-1 MTINTKE
+1 LAINTTE
-8 FYDSLFLEPST
+8 FYNSLFTEPST
-19 DTLNETEEE
+19 DIVDETEEE

-34 EERILA
+34 EERVLA

-45 KEIQENADSEK
+45 KEMQETADAEK

-102 DESIST
+102 DDSIST

-119 KTIIGNFIQL
+119 KTIVGNFIQL

-153 QEEIFKDYPEFRGKK
+153 QEEIFKDYPEFRGK
-168 ENLTVISGRMGV
+168 EESLTVMSGRMGV

-191 WVKIAKA
+191 WTKIAKA
-198 GKITNVA
+198 GRIANVA
-205 IGGSVA
+205 IGGTVA
-211 SGDMALR
+211 SSDMALR

-245 SLIANK
+245 SLIANR
-251 LKKSSGADNI
+251 LKKSSGADEI
-261 LTEKLDDT
+261 VTETLDDVT
-269 TKKSL
+269 RKTL

-283 DSQPALKSWSDSVSS
+283 DSQPAMKAWSDGVNA
-298 AGLKYTE
+298 AGVKYTE

-313 LKLKDKLKGIKT
+313 LKLKDKLNGIKT
-325 SAKDPKQK
+325 PARDPKQTV
-333 EMPFGKDASIKP
+333 MPLGKDASIKP
-345 TPTLTLKEVEKIK
+345 TPTLTLKEAEKVK
-358 IKREILDYEKQ
+358 LRREILDYEKQ
-369 LITLQKEIDEINF
+369 LFTVQKEIDRINF
-382 IDMPEQIAII
+382 IEMPEQTAII
-392 GFNSLRKMW
+392 GFNSLRNMW
-401 NKVDDKGNKILE
+401 NKVDNEGNKVLE

-438 AAVALGL
+438 GAVALGL
-445 SEGQD
+445 SEGKD
-450 DDALRNALMI
+450 DDALRNSLMI

-473 SQFKISVKSQKLL
+473 SQFKLSVKSQNVL
-486 NGEIQK
+486 NGAVQK
-492 EFKRS
+492 EFSRS
-497 WKTVLKQLFAGTQA
+497 WMTVAKQLFAGTQA
-511 THLQANN
+511 AHLQANN

-532 GFNVTLGK
+532 GFNVATGK
-540 PLPDAIETLTSKAS
+540 PLPDAIETLTAKSA

-564 TGNAS
+564 TGNSS
-569 DEDVATATRLLQER
+569 DEDVAAATRLLQER
-583 NMPSTSKY
+583 NMPSTSKH
-591 SFLDKGDLDN
+591 SFLDEGDLNNN
-601 TTAKKLAEDVLELQ
+601 TAQKLALDVLALQ
-615 EEFKIYVKETGL
+615 EEFKVYVRETGL

-639 IFNPQAQKI
+639 IFNPQAQKLL
-648 IGKKETLKII
+648 GQEETVEII
-658 KEAFKIQNIN
+658 KEAFRIQNVN
-668 LHKLDPKK
+668 LNKLDPKK
-676 HKLITDDK
+676 YKLLKDTSNRSNGTTLDE

-707 SENLKKGTQAFLDN
+707 SENLRKGTQAFLDN

-781 RYGSKGQGLVDTVK
+781 RYGSKGQGLADTVE

-806 KIGGTGDF
+806 KSGGRGDF

-831 SNAVNS
+831 SDAVNS
-837 LFNVHDIT
+837 LFKVHDIN

-850 ASGAKTTLLALQALL
+850 GSTTKTVLLALQALL

-893 INSLIIQMRQRGVNA
+893 MNSLMIQMRQRGADA
-908 MKASTALGQRSDR
+908 MKASSALGQRSGR
-921 IKEGIFGR
+921 IKEGIVFGR

-961 AFSMTATTPTQQK
+961 AFSMTASTATQQR
-974 IVEFQT
+974 IVDFQT

-995 REFAYDAGAIRVFDL
+995 REFAFDAGAIRAFDL
-1010 SKKIKLRNRHIREL
+1010 SKKTKLRNRHIKEF
-1024 TNLGLTKKHITYL
+1024 TNLGLKQQDINYL
-1037 KQFNSID
+1037 KQFNNID

-1053 IIIEKAGRSA
+1053 LIIERAGRSA
-1063 ADRDALIPQIG
+1063 ADRDALIPTAG
-1074 NRRLFAQSNNPWMRF
+1074 NRRLFSQSNNPWMRF

-1109 RIEEGDAKLALLM
+1109 RVEEGDAKLAFLM
-1122 LSTLPIYGS
+1122 LTTLPIYGG
-1131 VRQLQILLHPDEEVR
+1131 VRQLQLFLHPDEEVR
-1146 ELAEINPFEEPVK
+1146 KLAEVNPFEEPEK

-1173 WYIDKGISSIKY
+1173 WYIDKVISSVKY

-1200 VDDMAKAFYNFETA
+1200 VDDLFKAFYNFKTKELFAVEAVET
-1214 ELLGVQT
+1214 V
-1221 IETLVPFGKEITRRP
+1221 VPFGKELTKRP
-1236 SVGQALGFEESIAEN
+1236 SIGQAIGLEESIAEQVE
-1251 IKAEAKSKGKRPS
+1251 AEADSKGKRPS
-1264 YITGG
+1264 FSTGG
-1269 SVRQQYFKGE
+1269 LVEGE
-1279 QVSKD
+1279 Y
-1284 FPVTDVK
+1284 PVPYTK
-1291 EIAADRVNPLTGS
+1291 ENPANRVNPYTGE
-1304 PYSDQMARLG
+1304 P
-1314 LQDGGKSNR
+1314 
-1323 VKLLGKDGIIF
+1323 
-1334 DPTNP
+1334 
-1339 IDYALA
+1339 
-1345 MIPFGLPAKALK
+1345 
-1357 STFKLSSK
+1357 
-1365 SPLFEKVINQ
+1365 
-1375 NKKKILEL
+1375 
-1383 RTKQDKIIAKP
+1383 
-1394 NLVPKEVEQI
+1394 
-1404 KNIDKQ
+1404 
-1410 ISSIMYNNFVPTK
+1410 
-1423 VNYQNIKTKDLPT
+1423 
-1436 DIIANA
+1436 
-1442 FKNTTKNKKIYQ
+1442 YQ
-1454 EISEYLNTHFV
+1454 E
-1465 GGKQLQPI
+1465 QM
-1473 DKIVLNKNPNITAK
+1473 NI
-1487 EFYNTFEPTRNT
+1487 
-1499 LRKNYGNKITL
+1499 LG
-1510 YRLERNPDLIKEFGE
+1510 
-1525 KPVTNWLPKGK
+1525 
-1536 LLDEFKARPEYKNAQ
+1536 FKK
-1551 LLKKDVDIDDIVSV
+1551 
-1565 NVPDYRVPYYEFVVK
+1565 
-1580 RKNINLKD
+1580 

>member
-1 MTINTKE
+1 LAINTTE
-8 FYDSLFLEPST
+8 FYNSLFTEPST
-19 DTLNETEEE
+19 DIVDETEEE

-34 EERILA
+34 EERVLA

-45 KEIQENADSEK
+45 KEMQETADAEK

-102 DESIST
+102 DDSIST

-119 KTIIGNFIQL
+119 KTIVGNFIQL

-153 QEEIFKDYPEFRGKK
+153 QEEIFKDYPEFRGK
-168 ENLTVISGRMGV
+168 EESLTVMSGRMGV

-191 WVKIAKA
+191 WTKIAKA
-198 GKITNVA
+198 GRIANVA
-205 IGGSVA
+205 IGGTVA
-211 SGDMALR
+211 SSDMALR

-245 SLIANK
+245 SLIANR
-251 LKKSSGADNI
+251 LKKSSGADEI
-261 LTEKLDDT
+261 VTETLDDVT
-269 TKKSL
+269 RKTL

-283 DSQPALKSWSDSVSS
+283 DSQPAMKAWSDGVNA
-298 AGLKYTE
+298 AGVKYTE

-313 LKLKDKLKGIKT
+313 LKLKDKLNGIKT
-325 SAKDPKQK
+325 PARDPKQTV
-333 EMPFGKDASIKP
+333 MPLGKDASIKP
-345 TPTLTLKEVEKIK
+345 TPTLTLKEAEKVK
-358 IKREILDYEKQ
+358 LRREILDYEKQ
-369 LITLQKEIDEINF
+369 LFTVQKEIDRINF
-382 IDMPEQIAII
+382 IEMPEQTAII
-392 GFNSLRKMW
+392 GFNSLRNMW
-401 NKVDDKGNKILE
+401 NKVDDKGNKVLE

-438 AAVALGL
+438 GAVALGL

-450 DDALRNALMI
+450 DDALRNAI
-460 GAFAGFLNKRIQN
+460 AFGAFAGFLNKRIQN
-473 SQFKISVKSQKLL
+473 SQFKLSVKSQNVL
-486 NGEIQK
+486 NGAVQK
-492 EFKRS
+492 EFSRS
-497 WKTVLKQLFAGTQA
+497 WMTVAKQLFAGTQA
-511 THLQANN
+511 AHLQANN

-532 GFNVTLGK
+532 GFNVATGK
-540 PLPDAIETLTSKAS
+540 PLPDAIETLTAKSA

-564 TGNAS
+564 TGNSS
-569 DEDVATATRLLQER
+569 DEDVAAATRLLQER
-583 NMPSTSKY
+583 NMPSTSKH
-591 SFLDKGDLDN
+591 SFLDEGDLNNN
-601 TTAKKLAEDVLELQ
+601 TAQKLALDVLALQ
-615 EEFKIYVKETGL
+615 EEFKVYVRETGL

-639 IFNPQAQKI
+639 IFNPQAQKLL
-648 IGKKETLKII
+648 GQEETVKII
-658 KEAFKIQNIN
+658 KEAFRIQNVN
-668 LHKLDPKK
+668 LNKLDPKK
-676 HKLITDDK
+676 YKLLKDTSNRSNGTTLDE

-707 SENLKKGTQAFLDN
+707 SENLRKGTQAFLDN

-781 RYGSKGQGLVDTVK
+781 RYGSKGQGLADTVE

-806 KIGGTGDF
+806 KSGGRGDF

-831 SNAVNS
+831 SDAVNS
-837 LFNVHDIT
+837 LFKVHDIN

-850 ASGAKTTLLALQALL
+850 GSTTKTVLLGLQALL

-893 INSLIIQMRQRGVNA
+893 MNSLMIQMRQRGADA
-908 MKASTALGQRSDR
+908 MKASSALGQRSGR
-921 IKEGIFGR
+921 IKEGILFGR
-929 KSGDITFGLVEKIQ
+929 KSGDLTFGLVEKIQ

-961 AFSMTATTPTQQK
+961 AFSMTASTATQQR
-974 IVEFQT
+974 IVDFQT

-995 REFAYDAGAIRVFDL
+995 REFAFDAGAIRAFDI
-1010 SKKIKLRNRHIREL
+1010 SKKPKLSNRHIKEF
-1024 TNLGLTKKHITYL
+1024 TNLGLKQQDINYL
-1037 KQFNSID
+1037 KQFNNID

-1053 IIIEKAGRSA
+1053 LIIERAGRSA
-1063 ADRDALIPQIG
+1063 ADRDALIPTVG
-1074 NRRLFAQSNNPWMRF
+1074 NRRLFSQSNNPSMRF
-1089 AGSFL
+1089 IGSFL

-1109 RIEEGDAKLALLM
+1109 RVEEGDAKLAFLM
-1122 LSTLPIYGS
+1122 LTTLPIYAS
-1131 VRQLQILLHPDEEVR
+1131 VRQLQLALHPDEEVR
-1146 ELAEINPFEEPVK
+1146 KLAEVNPFEEPEK

-1173 WYIDKGISSIKY
+1173 WYIDKVISSIKY

-1200 VDDMAKAFYNFETA
+1200 IDDLFKAVYNFKTKELFAVEAVET
-1214 ELLGVQT
+1214 V
-1221 IETLVPFGKEITRRP
+1221 VPFGKELTKRP
-1236 SVGQALGFEESIAEN
+1236 SIGQAIGLEESIAEQVE
-1251 IKAEAKSKGKRPS
+1251 AEADSKGKRPS
-1264 YITGG
+1264 FSTGG
-1269 SVRQQYFKGE
+1269 LVEGE
-1279 QVSKD
+1279 Y
-1284 FPVTDVK
+1284 PVPYTK
-1291 EIAADRVNPLTGS
+1291 ENPANRVNPYTGE
-1304 PYSDQMARLG
+1304 PYQEEMNRLG
-1314 LQDGGKSNR
+1314 FDKGGEASGPPKFEKRIARPDPDMFIKDPQSGNPQTHRMGWGDIEGQFIAYPTIVEQDG
-1323 VKLLGKDGIIF
+1323 KLVQYENNTATMKLMKKNGNFKAF
-1334 DPTNP
+1334 DTKEKAQA
-1339 IDYALA
+1339 YAE
-1345 MIPFGLPAKALK
+1345 GGW
-1357 STFKLSSK
+1357 
-1365 SPLFEKVINQ
+1365 
-1375 NKKKILEL
+1375 
-1383 RTKQDKIIAKP
+1383 
-1394 NLVPKEVEQI
+1394 
-1404 KNIDKQ
+1404 
-1410 ISSIMYNNFVPTK
+1410 
-1423 VNYQNIKTKDLPT
+1423 KTK
-1436 DIIANA
+1436 
-1442 FKNTTKNKKIYQ
+1442 
-1454 EISEYLNTHFV
+1454 
-1465 GGKQLQPI
+1465 
-1473 DKIVLNKNPNITAK
+1473 
-1487 EFYNTFEPTRNT
+1487 EFNEVYN
-1499 LRKNYGNKITL
+1499 
-1510 YRLERNPDLIKEFGE
+1510 
-1525 KPVTNWLPKGK
+1525 
-1536 LLDEFKARPEYKNAQ
+1536 
-1551 LLKKDVDIDDIVSV
+1551 
-1565 NVPDYRVPYYEFVVK
+1565 
-1580 RKNINLKD
+1580 

>member
-1 MTINTKE
+1 MAINTTE
-8 FYDSLFLEPST
+8 FYNSLFTEPST
-19 DTLNETEEE
+19 DIVDETEEE

-34 EERILA
+34 EERVLA

-45 KEIQENADSEK
+45 KEMQETADAEK

-102 DESIST
+102 DDSIST

-119 KTIIGNFIQL
+119 KTIAGNFIQL
-129 GTAFFTRKEG
+129 GTAFFTKEEG
-139 ETFKEASRRLEAER
+139 ETITEASKRLEAKR
-153 QEEIFKDYPEFRGKK
+153 QEEIFKDYPEFRGK
-168 ENLTVISGRMGV
+168 EESLTVMSGRMGV
-180 AIADPATLLIP
+180 AIADPATLIIP
-191 WVKIAKA
+191 WTKIANA
-198 GKITNVA
+198 GRIANVA
-205 IGGSVA
+205 LGGTVA

-218 EYTLYGEV
+218 EYILYGEV

-245 SLIANK
+245 SLIANR
-251 LKKSSGADNI
+251 LKKSSGADEI
-261 LTEKLDDT
+261 VTETLDDVT
-269 TKKSL
+269 RKTL

-283 DSQPALKSWSDSVSS
+283 DSQPAMKAWSDGVNA
-298 AGLKYTE
+298 AGVKYTE

-313 LKLKDKLKGIKT
+313 LKLKDKLNGIKT
-325 SAKDPKQK
+325 PARDPKQTV
-333 EMPFGKDASIKP
+333 MPLGKDASIKP
-345 TPTLTLKEVEKIK
+345 TPTLTLKEAEKVK
-358 IKREILDYEKQ
+358 LRREILDYEKQ
-369 LITLQKEIDEINF
+369 LFTVQKEIDRINF
-382 IDMPEQIAII
+382 IEMPEQTAII

-401 NKVDDKGNKILE
+401 NKVDNEGNKVLE

-438 AAVALGL
+438 GAVALGL
-445 SEGQD
+445 SEGKD
-450 DDALRNALMI
+450 DDALRNSLMI

-473 SQFKISVKSQKLL
+473 SQFKLSVKSQNVL
-486 NGEIQK
+486 NGAVQK
-492 EFKRS
+492 EFSRS
-497 WKTVLKQLFAGTQA
+497 WMTVSKQLFAGTQA

-532 GFNVTLGK
+532 GFNVARGK
-540 PLPDAIETLTSKAS
+540 PLPDAIETLTAKSA

-564 TGNAS
+564 TGNSS
-569 DEDVATATRLLQER
+569 DEDVAAATRLLQER
-583 NMPSTSKY
+583 NMPSTSKH
-591 SFLDKGDLDN
+591 SFLDEGDLNNN
-601 TTAKKLAEDVLELQ
+601 TAQKLALDVLALQ
-615 EEFKIYVKETGL
+615 EEFKVYVRETGL

-639 IFNPQAQKI
+639 IFNPQAQKLL
-648 IGKKETLKII
+648 GQEETVEII
-658 KEAFKIQNIN
+658 KEAFRIQNVN
-668 LHKLDPKK
+668 LNKLNPKK
-676 HKLITDDK
+676 YKLLKDTSNRDNGTTLDE

-707 SENLKKGTQAFLDN
+707 SENLRKETQAFLDN

-781 RYGSKGQGLVDTVK
+781 RYGSKGQGLADTVE

-806 KIGGTGDF
+806 KSGGRGDF

-831 SNAVNS
+831 SDAVNS
-837 LFNVHDIT
+837 LFKVHDIN

-850 ASGAKTTLLALQALL
+850 SSTTKTVLLSLQALL

-893 INSLIIQMRQRGVNA
+893 MNSLMIQMRQRGADA
-908 MKASTALGQRSDR
+908 MKASSALGQRSGR
-921 IKEGIFGR
+921 IKEGILFGR
-929 KSGDITFGLVEKIQ
+929 KSGDLTFGLVEKIQ

-961 AFSMTATTPTQQK
+961 AFSMTASTPRQQK
-974 IVEFQT
+974 IVDFQT

-995 REFAYDAGAIRVFDL
+995 REFAFDAGAIRAFDI
-1010 SKKIKLRNRHIREL
+1010 SKKTKLSNRHIKEF
-1024 TNLGLTKKHITYL
+1024 TNLSLKQQDINYL
-1037 KQFNSID
+1037 KQFNNID
-1044 DAMDDSFGK
+1044 DAIDDSFGK
-1053 IIIEKAGRSA
+1053 LIIERAGRSA
-1063 ADRDALIPQIG
+1063 ADRDALIPTAG
-1074 NRRLFAQSNNPWMRF
+1074 NRRLFSQSNNPWMRF

-1109 RIEEGDAKLALLM
+1109 RVEEGDAKLAFLM
-1122 LSTLPIYGS
+1122 LTTLPIYAS
-1131 VRQLQILLHPDEEVR
+1131 VRQLQLALHPDEEVR
-1146 ELAEINPFEEPVK
+1146 KLAEVNPFEEPEK

-1200 VDDMAKAFYNFETA
+1200 VDDIFKAFYDFKTG
-1214 ELLGVQT
+1214 ELLTTELV
-1221 IETLVPFGKEITRRP
+1221 ETVVPFGKEITRRP
-1236 SVGQALGFEESIAEN
+1236 SIGQAIGLEESIAEQ
-1251 IKAEAKSKGKRPS
+1251 AEAEADSKGKRPS
-1264 YITGG
+1264 FTTGG
-1269 SVRQQYFKGE
+1269 LVEGE
-1279 QVSKD
+1279 DTV
-1284 FPVTDVK
+1284 PYTK
-1291 EIAADRVNPLTGS
+1291 EDPADRVNPYTGE
-1304 PYSDQMARLG
+1304 PYQKQMNILG
-1314 LQDGGKSNR
+1314 
-1323 VKLLGKDGIIF
+1323 
-1334 DPTNP
+1334 
-1339 IDYALA
+1339 
-1345 MIPFGLPAKALK
+1345 
-1357 STFKLSSK
+1357 FKK
-1365 SPLFEKVINQ
+1365 
-1375 NKKKILEL
+1375 
-1383 RTKQDKIIAKP
+1383 
-1394 NLVPKEVEQI
+1394 
-1404 KNIDKQ
+1404 
-1410 ISSIMYNNFVPTK
+1410 
-1423 VNYQNIKTKDLPT
+1423 
-1436 DIIANA
+1436 
-1442 FKNTTKNKKIYQ
+1442 
-1454 EISEYLNTHFV
+1454 
-1465 GGKQLQPI
+1465 
-1473 DKIVLNKNPNITAK
+1473 
-1487 EFYNTFEPTRNT
+1487 
-1499 LRKNYGNKITL
+1499 
-1510 YRLERNPDLIKEFGE
+1510 
-1525 KPVTNWLPKGK
+1525 
-1536 LLDEFKARPEYKNAQ
+1536 
-1551 LLKKDVDIDDIVSV
+1551 
-1565 NVPDYRVPYYEFVVK
+1565 
-1580 RKNINLKD
+1580 

>member
-1 MTINTKE
+1 LAINTTE
-8 FYDSLFLEPST
+8 FYNSLFTEPST
-19 DTLNETEEE
+19 DIVDETEEE

-34 EERILA
+34 EERVLA

-45 KEIQENADSEK
+45 KEMQETADAEK

-102 DESIST
+102 DDSIST

-119 KTIIGNFIQL
+119 KTIVGNFIQL

-153 QEEIFKDYPEFRGKK
+153 QEEIFKDYPEFRGK
-168 ENLTVISGRMGV
+168 EESLTVMSGRMGV

-191 WVKIAKA
+191 WTKIAKA
-198 GKITNVA
+198 GRIANVA
-205 IGGSVA
+205 IGGTVA
-211 SGDMALR
+211 SSDMALR

-245 SLIANK
+245 SLIANR
-251 LKKSSGADNI
+251 LKKSSGADEI
-261 LTEKLDDT
+261 VTETLDDVT
-269 TKKSL
+269 RKTL

-283 DSQPALKSWSDSVSS
+283 DSQPAMKAWSDGVNA
-298 AGLKYTE
+298 AGVKYTE

-313 LKLKDKLKGIKT
+313 LKLKDKLNGIKT
-325 SAKDPKQK
+325 PARDPKQTV
-333 EMPFGKDASIKP
+333 MPLGKDASIKP
-345 TPTLTLKEVEKIK
+345 TPTLTLKEAEKVK
-358 IKREILDYEKQ
+358 LRREILDYEKQ
-369 LITLQKEIDEINF
+369 LVTVQKEIDRINF
-382 IDMPEQIAII
+382 IEMPEQTAII
-392 GFNSLRKMW
+392 GFNSLRNMW
-401 NKVDDKGNKILE
+401 NKVDNEGNKVLE

-438 AAVALGL
+438 GAVALGL

-450 DDALRNALMI
+450 DDALRNAI
-460 GAFAGFLNKRIQN
+460 AFGAFAGFLNKQIQN
-473 SQFKISVKSQKLL
+473 SQFKLSVKSQEVL
-486 NGEIQK
+486 NGHIQK
-492 EFKRS
+492 EFSRS
-497 WKTVLKQLFAGTQA
+497 WMTVAKQLFAGTQA

-532 GFNVTLGK
+532 GFNVTKGK
-540 PLPDAIETLTSKAS
+540 PLPDAIETLTAKSA

-564 TGNAS
+564 TGNSS
-569 DEDVATATRLLQER
+569 DEDVAAATRLLQER
-583 NMPSTSKY
+583 NMPSTSKH
-591 SFLDKGDLDN
+591 SFLDEGDLNNN
-601 TTAKKLAEDVLELQ
+601 TAQKLALDVLALQ
-615 EEFKIYVKETGL
+615 EEFKVYVRETGL

-639 IFNPQAQKI
+639 IFNPQAQKLL
-648 IGKKETLKII
+648 GQEETLEII
-658 KEAFKIQNIN
+658 KEAFRIQNVN
-668 LHKLDPKK
+668 LNKLDPKK
-676 HKLITDDK
+676 YKLLKDTSNRSNGTTLDE

-707 SENLKKGTQAFLDN
+707 SENLRKGTQAFLDN

-781 RYGSKGQGLVDTVK
+781 RYGSKGQGLADTVE

-806 KIGGTGDF
+806 KSGGRGDF

-831 SNAVNS
+831 SDAVNS
-837 LFNVHDIT
+837 LFKVHDIN

-850 ASGAKTTLLALQALL
+850 GSTTKTVLLGLQALL

-893 INSLIIQMRQRGVNA
+893 MNSLMIQMRQRGADA
-908 MKASTALGQRSDR
+908 MKASSALGQRSGR
-921 IKEGIFGR
+921 IKEGIVFGR
-929 KSGDITFGLVEKIQ
+929 KSGDLTFGLVEKIQ

-961 AFSMTATTPTQQK
+961 AFSMTASTATQQR
-974 IVEFQT
+974 IVDFQT

-995 REFAYDAGAIRVFDL
+995 REFAFDAGAIRAFDI
-1010 SKKIKLRNRHIREL
+1010 SKKPKLSNRHIKEF
-1024 TNLGLTKKHITYL
+1024 TNLGLKQQDINYL
-1037 KQFNSID
+1037 KKFNNID

-1053 IIIEKAGRSA
+1053 LIIERAGRSA
-1063 ADRDALIPQIG
+1063 ADRDALIPTVG
-1074 NRRLFAQSNNPWMRF
+1074 NRRLFSQSNNPSMRF
-1089 AGSFL
+1089 IGSFL

-1109 RIEEGDAKLALLM
+1109 RVEEGDAKLAFLM
-1122 LSTLPIYGS
+1122 LTTLPIYAS
-1131 VRQLQILLHPDEEVR
+1131 VRQLQLALHPDEEVR
-1146 ELAEINPFEEPVK
+1146 KLAEVNPFEEPEK

-1173 WYIDKGISSIKY
+1173 WYIDKVISSIKY

-1200 VDDMAKAFYNFETA
+1200 IDDLFKAVYNFKTKELFAVEAVET
-1214 ELLGVQT
+1214 V
-1221 IETLVPFGKEITRRP
+1221 VPFGKELTKRP
-1236 SVGQALGFEESIAEN
+1236 SIGQAIGLEESIAEQVE
-1251 IKAEAKSKGKRPS
+1251 AEADSKGKRPS
-1264 YITGG
+1264 FSTGG
-1269 SVRQQYFKGE
+1269 LVEGE
-1279 QVSKD
+1279 DLV
-1284 FPVTDVK
+1284 PYTK
-1291 EIAADRVNPLTGS
+1291 ENPANRVNPYTGE
-1304 PYSDQMARLG
+1304 PYQEEMNILG
-1314 LQDGGKSNR
+1314 FKHRMGWGDIEGQFIAYPTIVEQDG
-1323 VKLLGKDGIIF
+1323 KLVQYENNTATMKLMKKNGNFKAF
-1334 DPTNP
+1334 DTKEKAQA
-1339 IDYALA
+1339 YAE
-1345 MIPFGLPAKALK
+1345 GGW
-1357 STFKLSSK
+1357 
-1365 SPLFEKVINQ
+1365 
-1375 NKKKILEL
+1375 
-1383 RTKQDKIIAKP
+1383 
-1394 NLVPKEVEQI
+1394 
-1404 KNIDKQ
+1404 
-1410 ISSIMYNNFVPTK
+1410 
-1423 VNYQNIKTKDLPT
+1423 KTK
-1436 DIIANA
+1436 
-1442 FKNTTKNKKIYQ
+1442 
-1454 EISEYLNTHFV
+1454 
-1465 GGKQLQPI
+1465 
-1473 DKIVLNKNPNITAK
+1473 
-1487 EFYNTFEPTRNT
+1487 EFNEVYN
-1499 LRKNYGNKITL
+1499 
-1510 YRLERNPDLIKEFGE
+1510 
-1525 KPVTNWLPKGK
+1525 
-1536 LLDEFKARPEYKNAQ
+1536 
-1551 LLKKDVDIDDIVSV
+1551 
-1565 NVPDYRVPYYEFVVK
+1565 
-1580 RKNINLKD
+1580 

>member
-1 MTINTKE
+1 MAINTTE
-8 FYDSLFLEPST
+8 FYNSLFTEPST
-19 DTLNETEEE
+19 DIVDETEEE

-34 EERILA
+34 EERVLA

-45 KEIQENADSEK
+45 KEMQETADAEK
-56 LIAEQVQEQEAVDK
+56 LITEQVQEQEAVDK

-102 DESIST
+102 DDSIST

-119 KTIIGNFIQL
+119 KTIVGNFIQL

-153 QEEIFKDYPEFRGKK
+153 QEEIFKDYPEFRGK
-168 ENLTVISGRMGV
+168 EESLTVMSGRMGV

-191 WVKIAKA
+191 WTKIAKA
-198 GKITNVA
+198 GRIANVA
-205 IGGSVA
+205 IGGTVA
-211 SGDMALR
+211 SSDMALR

-245 SLIANK
+245 SLIANR
-251 LKKSSGADNI
+251 LKKSSGADEI
-261 LTEKLDDT
+261 VTETLDDVT
-269 TKKSL
+269 RKTL

-283 DSQPALKSWSDSVSS
+283 DSQPAMKAWSDGVNA
-298 AGLKYTE
+298 AGVKYTE

-313 LKLKDKLKGIKT
+313 LKLKDKLNGIKT
-325 SAKDPKQK
+325 PARDPKQTV
-333 EMPFGKDASIKP
+333 MPLGKDASIKP
-345 TPTLTLKEVEKIK
+345 TPTLTLKEAEKVK
-358 IKREILDYEKQ
+358 LRREILDYEKQ
-369 LITLQKEIDEINF
+369 LFTVQKEIDRINF
-382 IDMPEQIAII
+382 IEMPEQTAII
-392 GFNSLRKMW
+392 GFNSLRNMW

-438 AAVALGL
+438 GAVALGL
-445 SEGQD
+445 SEGKD
-450 DDALRNALMI
+450 DDALRNSLMI

-473 SQFKISVKSQKLL
+473 SQFKLSVKSQNVL
-486 NGEIQK
+486 NGAVQK
-492 EFKRS
+492 EFSRS
-497 WKTVLKQLFAGTQA
+497 WMTVAKQLFAGTQA
-511 THLQANN
+511 AHLQANN

-532 GFNVTLGK
+532 GFNVATGK
-540 PLPDAIETLTSKAS
+540 PLPDAIETLTAKSA

-564 TGNAS
+564 TGNSS
-569 DEDVATATRLLQER
+569 DEDVAAATRLLQER
-583 NMPSTSKY
+583 NMPSTSKH
-591 SFLDKGDLDN
+591 SFLDEGDLNNN
-601 TTAKKLAEDVLELQ
+601 TAQKLALDVLALQ
-615 EEFKIYVKETGL
+615 EEFKVYVRETGL

-639 IFNPQAQKI
+639 IFNPQAQKLL
-648 IGKKETLKII
+648 GQEETVEII
-658 KEAFKIQNIN
+658 KEAFRIQNVN
-668 LHKLDPKK
+668 LNKLDPKK
-676 HKLITDDK
+676 YKLLKDTSNRSNGTTLDE

-707 SENLKKGTQAFLDN
+707 SENLRKGTQAFLDN

-781 RYGSKGQGLVDTVK
+781 RYGSKGQGLADTVE

-806 KIGGTGDF
+806 KSGGRGDF

-831 SNAVNS
+831 SDAVNS
-837 LFNVHDIT
+837 LFKVHDIN

-850 ASGAKTTLLALQALL
+850 GSTTKTVLLALQALL

-893 INSLIIQMRQRGVNA
+893 MNSLMIQMRQRGADA
-908 MKASTALGQRSDR
+908 MKASSALGQRSGR
-921 IKEGIFGR
+921 IKEGIVFGR

-943 QTPFKN
+943 ETPFKN

-961 AFSMTATTPTQQK
+961 AFSMTASTATQQR
-974 IVEFQT
+974 IVDFQT

-995 REFAYDAGAIRVFDL
+995 REFAFDAGAIRAFDL
-1010 SKKIKLRNRHIREL
+1010 SKKTKLRNRHIKEF
-1024 TNLGLTKKHITYL
+1024 TNLGLKQQDINYL
-1037 KQFNSID
+1037 KQFNNID

-1053 IIIEKAGRSA
+1053 LIIERAGRSA
-1063 ADRDALIPQIG
+1063 ADRDALIPTAG
-1074 NRRLFAQSNNPWMRF
+1074 NRRLFSQSNNPWMRF

-1109 RIEEGDAKLALLM
+1109 RVEEGDAKLAFLM
-1122 LSTLPIYGS
+1122 LTTLPIYGG
-1131 VRQLQILLHPDEEVR
+1131 VRQLQLFLHPDEEVR
-1146 ELAEINPFEEPVK
+1146 KLAEVNPFEEPEK

-1173 WYIDKGISSIKY
+1173 WYIDKVISSVKY

-1200 VDDMAKAFYNFETA
+1200 VDDLFKAFYNFKTKELFAVEAVET
-1214 ELLGVQT
+1214 V
-1221 IETLVPFGKEITRRP
+1221 VPFGKELTKRP
-1236 SVGQALGFEESIAEN
+1236 SIGQAIGLEESIAEQVE
-1251 IKAEAKSKGKRPS
+1251 AEADSKGKRPS
-1264 YITGG
+1264 FSTGG
-1269 SVRQQYFKGE
+1269 LVEGE
-1279 QVSKD
+1279 Y
-1284 FPVTDVK
+1284 PVPYTK
-1291 EIAADRVNPLTGS
+1291 ENPANRVNPYTGE
-1304 PYSDQMARLG
+1304 P
-1314 LQDGGKSNR
+1314 
-1323 VKLLGKDGIIF
+1323 
-1334 DPTNP
+1334 
-1339 IDYALA
+1339 
-1345 MIPFGLPAKALK
+1345 
-1357 STFKLSSK
+1357 
-1365 SPLFEKVINQ
+1365 
-1375 NKKKILEL
+1375 
-1383 RTKQDKIIAKP
+1383 
-1394 NLVPKEVEQI
+1394 
-1404 KNIDKQ
+1404 
-1410 ISSIMYNNFVPTK
+1410 
-1423 VNYQNIKTKDLPT
+1423 
-1436 DIIANA
+1436 
-1442 FKNTTKNKKIYQ
+1442 YQ
-1454 EISEYLNTHFV
+1454 E
-1465 GGKQLQPI
+1465 QM
-1473 DKIVLNKNPNITAK
+1473 NI
-1487 EFYNTFEPTRNT
+1487 
-1499 LRKNYGNKITL
+1499 LG
-1510 YRLERNPDLIKEFGE
+1510 
-1525 KPVTNWLPKGK
+1525 
-1536 LLDEFKARPEYKNAQ
+1536 FKK
-1551 LLKKDVDIDDIVSV
+1551 
-1565 NVPDYRVPYYEFVVK
+1565 
-1580 RKNINLKD
+1580 

>member
-1 MTINTKE
+1 LAINTTE
-8 FYDSLFLEPST
+8 FYNSLFTEPST
-19 DTLNETEEE
+19 DIVDETEEE

-34 EERILA
+34 EERVLA

-45 KEIQENADSEK
+45 KEMQETADAEK

-102 DESIST
+102 DDSIST

-119 KTIIGNFIQL
+119 KTIVGNFIQL

-153 QEEIFKDYPEFRGKK
+153 QEEIFKDYPEFRGK
-168 ENLTVISGRMGV
+168 EESLTVMSGRMGV

-191 WVKIAKA
+191 WTKIAKA
-198 GKITNVA
+198 GRIANVA
-205 IGGSVA
+205 IGGTVA
-211 SGDMALR
+211 SSDMALR

-245 SLIANK
+245 SLIANR
-251 LKKSSGADNI
+251 LKKSSGADEI
-261 LTEKLDDT
+261 VTETLDDVT
-269 TKKSL
+269 RKTL

-283 DSQPALKSWSDSVSS
+283 DSQPAMKAWSDGVNA
-298 AGLKYTE
+298 AGVKYTE

-313 LKLKDKLKGIKT
+313 LKLKDKLNGIKT
-325 SAKDPKQK
+325 PARDPKQTV
-333 EMPFGKDASIKP
+333 MPLGKDASIKP
-345 TPTLTLKEVEKIK
+345 TPTLTLKEAEKVK
-358 IKREILDYEKQ
+358 LRREILDYEKQ
-369 LITLQKEIDEINF
+369 LFTVQKEIDRINF
-382 IDMPEQIAII
+382 IEMPEQTAII
-392 GFNSLRKMW
+392 GFNSLRNMW
-401 NKVDDKGNKILE
+401 NKVDDKGNKVLE

-438 AAVALGL
+438 GAVALGL

-450 DDALRNALMI
+450 DDALRNAI
-460 GAFAGFLNKRIQN
+460 AFGAFAGFLNKRIQN
-473 SQFKISVKSQKLL
+473 SQFKLSVKSQNVL
-486 NGEIQK
+486 NGAVQK
-492 EFKRS
+492 EFSRS
-497 WKTVLKQLFAGTQA
+497 WMTVAKQLFAGTQA
-511 THLQANN
+511 AHLQANN

-532 GFNVTLGK
+532 GFNVATGK
-540 PLPDAIETLTSKAS
+540 PLPDAIETLTAKSA

-564 TGNAS
+564 TGNSS
-569 DEDVATATRLLQER
+569 DEDVAAATRLLQER
-583 NMPSTSKY
+583 NMPSTSKH
-591 SFLDKGDLDN
+591 SFLDEGDLNNN
-601 TTAKKLAEDVLELQ
+601 TAQKLALDVLALQ
-615 EEFKIYVKETGL
+615 EEFKVYVRETGL

-639 IFNPQAQKI
+639 IFNPQAQKLL
-648 IGKKETLKII
+648 GQEETVKII
-658 KEAFKIQNIN
+658 KEAFRIQNVN
-668 LHKLDPKK
+668 LNKLDPKK
-676 HKLITDDK
+676 YKLLKDTSNRSNGTTLDE

-707 SENLKKGTQAFLDN
+707 SENLRKGTQAFLDN

-781 RYGSKGQGLVDTVK
+781 RYGSKGQGLADTVE

-806 KIGGTGDF
+806 KSGGRGDF

-831 SNAVNS
+831 SDAVNS
-837 LFNVHDIT
+837 LFKVHDIN

-850 ASGAKTTLLALQALL
+850 GSTTKTVLLGLQALL

-893 INSLIIQMRQRGVNA
+893 MNSLMIQMRQRGADA
-908 MKASTALGQRSDR
+908 MKASSALGQRSGR
-921 IKEGIFGR
+921 IKEGILFGR
-929 KSGDITFGLVEKIQ
+929 KSGDLTFGLVEKIQ

-961 AFSMTATTPTQQK
+961 AFSMTASTATQQR
-974 IVEFQT
+974 IVDFQT

-995 REFAYDAGAIRVFDL
+995 REFAFDAGAIRAFDI
-1010 SKKIKLRNRHIREL
+1010 SKKPKLSNRHIKEF
-1024 TNLGLTKKHITYL
+1024 TNLGLKQQDINYL
-1037 KQFNSID
+1037 KQFNNID

-1053 IIIEKAGRSA
+1053 LIIERAGRSA
-1063 ADRDALIPQIG
+1063 ADRDALIPTVG
-1074 NRRLFAQSNNPWMRF
+1074 NRRLFSQSNNPSMRF
-1089 AGSFL
+1089 IGSFL

-1109 RIEEGDAKLALLM
+1109 RVEEGDAKLAFLM
-1122 LSTLPIYGS
+1122 LTTLPIYAS
-1131 VRQLQILLHPDEEVR
+1131 VRQLQLALHPDEEVR
-1146 ELAEINPFEEPVK
+1146 KLAEVNPFEEPEK

-1173 WYIDKGISSIKY
+1173 WYIDKVISSIKY

-1200 VDDMAKAFYNFETA
+1200 IDDLFKAVYNFKTKELFAVEAVET
-1214 ELLGVQT
+1214 V
-1221 IETLVPFGKEITRRP
+1221 VPFGKELTKRP
-1236 SVGQALGFEESIAEN
+1236 SIGQAIGLEESIAEQVE
-1251 IKAEAKSKGKRPS
+1251 AEADSKGKRPS
-1264 YITGG
+1264 FSTGG
-1269 SVRQQYFKGE
+1269 LVEGE
-1279 QVSKD
+1279 Y
-1284 FPVTDVK
+1284 PVPYTK
-1291 EIAADRVNPLTGS
+1291 ENPANRVNPYTGE
-1304 PYSDQMARLG
+1304 P
-1314 LQDGGKSNR
+1314 
-1323 VKLLGKDGIIF
+1323 
-1334 DPTNP
+1334 
-1339 IDYALA
+1339 
-1345 MIPFGLPAKALK
+1345 
-1357 STFKLSSK
+1357 
-1365 SPLFEKVINQ
+1365 
-1375 NKKKILEL
+1375 
-1383 RTKQDKIIAKP
+1383 
-1394 NLVPKEVEQI
+1394 
-1404 KNIDKQ
+1404 
-1410 ISSIMYNNFVPTK
+1410 
-1423 VNYQNIKTKDLPT
+1423 
-1436 DIIANA
+1436 
-1442 FKNTTKNKKIYQ
+1442 YQ
-1454 EISEYLNTHFV
+1454 EQMNILGFD
-1465 GGKQLQPI
+1465 L
-1473 DKIVLNKNPNITAK
+1473 KNEHRTM
-1487 EFYNTFEPTRNT
+1487 
-1499 LRKNYGNKITL
+1499 
-1510 YRLERNPDLIKEFGE
+1510 
-1525 KPVTNWLPKGK
+1525 
-1536 LLDEFKARPEYKNAQ
+1536 Q
-1551 LLKKDVDIDDIVSV
+1551 S
-1565 NVPDYRVPYYEFVVK
+1565 
-1580 RKNINLKD
+1580 

>member
-1 MTINTKE
+1 MAINTKE
-8 FYDSLFLEPST
+8 FYNSLFLEPST
-19 DTLNETEEE
+19 DIVDETEEE

-34 EERILA
+34 EERVLA

-45 KEIQENADSEK
+45 KEIQEKADAEK

-119 KTIIGNFIQL
+119 KTIVGNFIQL

-153 QEEIFKDYPEFRGKK
+153 QEEIFKDYPEFKGK
-168 ENLTVISGRMGV
+168 EESLTVMSGRMGV

-191 WVKIAKA
+191 WTKIANA
-198 GKITNVA
+198 GRIANVA
-205 IGGSVA
+205 IGGTVA

-245 SLIANK
+245 SLIANR
-251 LKKSSGADNI
+251 LKKSSGADEI
-261 LTEKLDDT
+261 VTEELDDVT
-269 TKKSL
+269 RKALS
-274 LEAGEEAAL
+274 EAGEEAAL
-283 DSQPALKSWSDSVSS
+283 DSQPAMKSWSDGVNA
-298 AGLKYTE
+298 AGIKYTE

-313 LKLKDKLKGIKT
+313 LKLKDQLKGIKT
-325 SAKDPKQK
+325 SARDPKQTV
-333 EMPFGKDASIKP
+333 MPLGKDASIKP
-345 TPTLTLKEVEKIK
+345 TPTLTLKEADKVKIR
-358 IKREILDYEKQ
+358 REILDYEKQ
-369 LITLQKEIDEINF
+369 LVTVQKEIDRINF
-382 IDMPEQIAII
+382 IEMPEQTAII

-438 AAVALGL
+438 GAVALGL

-450 DDALRNALMI
+450 DDALRNAI
-460 GAFAGFLNKRIQN
+460 AFGAFAGFLNKRIQN
-473 SQFKISVKSQKLL
+473 SQFKLSVKSQEVL
-486 NGEIQK
+486 NGQIQK
-492 EFKRS
+492 EFSKS
-497 WKTVLKQLFAGTQA
+497 WMTVSKQLFAGTQA

-532 GFNVTLGK
+532 GFNVTKGK
-540 PLPDAIETLTSKAS
+540 PLPDAIETLTAKAS

-564 TGNAS
+564 TGNSS
-569 DEDVATATRLLQER
+569 DEDVAVATRILQER
-583 NMPSTSKY
+583 NMPSTSKH
-591 SFLDKGDLDN
+591 SFLDEGDLDN
-601 TTAKKLAEDVLELQ
+601 DTAQKLALDVLALQ
-615 EEFKIYVKETGL
+615 EEFKVYVRETGL

-648 IGKKETLKII
+648 IGIDETVKII
-658 KEAFKIQNIN
+658 KEAFRIQNVN

-676 HKLITDDK
+676 HKLITDDE

-700 RRKEIVN
+700 RRREIVN

-781 RYGSKGQGLVDTVK
+781 RYGSKGQGLADTVK
-795 QLKNFYKQESI
+795 QLKNFYKQEAI
-806 KIGGTGDF
+806 KMGGKGDF

-831 SNAVNS
+831 SDAVNS
-837 LFNVHDIT
+837 LFKVHDIN

-850 ASGAKTTLLALQALL
+850 GSTTKTVLLALQALL

-893 INSLIIQMRQRGVNA
+893 MNSLMIQMRQRGADA
-908 MKASTALGQRSDR
+908 MKASSALGQRSDR
-921 IKEGIFGR
+921 IKEGIVFGR
-929 KSGDITFGLVEKIQ
+929 KSGDLTFGLVEKIQ

-961 AFSMTATTPTQQK
+961 AFSMTASTSTQQR
-974 IVEFQT
+974 IVDFQT

-995 REFAYDAGAIRVFDL
+995 REFAFDAGAIRAFDI
-1010 SKKIKLRNRHIREL
+1010 SKKPKLSNRHIKEF
-1024 TNLGLTKKHITYL
+1024 TNLGLKQQDINYL
-1037 KQFNSID
+1037 KQFNNID

-1053 IIIEKAGRSA
+1053 LIIERAGRSA
-1063 ADRDALIPQIG
+1063 ADRDALIPTAG
-1074 NRRLFAQSNNPWMRF
+1074 NRRLFSQSNNPWMRF

-1109 RIEEGDAKLALLM
+1109 RVEEGDAKLAFLM
-1122 LSTLPIYGS
+1122 LTTLPIYGG
-1131 VRQLQILLHPDEEVR
+1131 VRQLQLFMHPDEEVR
-1146 ELAEINPFEEPVK
+1146 KLAEVNPFEEPEK

-1173 WYIDKGISSIKY
+1173 WYIDKVISSVKY

-1200 VDDMAKAFYNFETA
+1200 VDDLFKAFYNFKTK
-1214 ELLGVQT
+1214 ELLAVEAV
-1221 IETLVPFGKEITRRP
+1221 ETVVPFGKELTKRP
-1236 SVGQALGFEESIAEN
+1236 SIGQAIGLEESIAEQVE
-1251 IKAEAKSKGKRPS
+1251 AEADSKGKRPS
-1264 YITGG
+1264 FVEGG
-1269 SVRQQYFKGE
+1269 IVQDDYPVPFVKKDPKDRESDDLGGASYRE
-1279 QVSKD
+1279 QMD
-1284 FPVTDVK
+1284 
-1291 EIAADRVNPLTGS
+1291 
-1304 PYSDQMARLG
+1304 RLG
-1314 LQDGGKSNR
+1314 FSHGGLHSTLEEANQNR
-1323 VKLLGKDGIIF
+1323 LNVY
-1334 DPTNP
+1334 N
-1339 IDYALA
+1339 Y
-1345 MIPFGLPAKALK
+1345 LK
-1357 STFKLSSK
+1357 SK
-1365 SPLFEKVINQ
+1365 N
-1375 NKKKILEL
+1375 L
-1383 RTKQDKIIAKP
+1383 RPEAIVGIMA
-1394 NLVPKEVEQI
+1394 
-1404 KNIDKQ
+1404 NIDKETGREDLGFRGSFSYKQ
-1410 ISSIMYNNFVPTK
+1410 
-1423 VNYQNIKTKDLPT
+1423 QEDIKEDKDIGQGL
-1436 DIIANA
+1436 
-1442 FKNTTKNKKIYQ
+1442 FQRTTKLHKEGYKNFSEENKL
-1454 EISEYLNTHFV
+1454 EDSNEAD
-1465 GGKQLQPI
+1465 I
-1473 DKIVLNKNPNITAK
+1473 DYFLDTILNPNSKMREKIGGRNLDEIKESFEKGTTEEITEAINNK
-1487 EFYNTFEPTRNT
+1487 WLKPGT
-1499 LRKNYGNKITL
+1499 YGNRDSDPDAHLKN
-1510 YRLERNPDLIKEFGE
+1510 LEDRKFR
-1525 KPVTNWLPKGK
+1525 
-1536 LLDEFKARPEYKNAQ
+1536 A
-1551 LLKKDVDIDDIVSV
+1551 
-1565 NVPDYRVPYYEFVVK
+1565 K
-1580 RKNINLKD
+1580 RIIEELNLFEN

>member
-1 MTINTKE
+1 MAINTTE
-8 FYDSLFLEPST
+8 FYNSLFTEPST
-19 DTLNETEEE
+19 DIVDETEEE

-34 EERILA
+34 EERVLA

-45 KEIQENADSEK
+45 KEMQETADAEK

-102 DESIST
+102 DDSIST

-119 KTIIGNFIQL
+119 KTIVGNFIQL

-153 QEEIFKDYPEFRGKK
+153 QEEIFKDYPEFRGK
-168 ENLTVISGRMGV
+168 EESLTVMSGRMGV

-191 WVKIAKA
+191 WTKIAKA
-198 GKITNVA
+198 GRIANVA
-205 IGGSVA
+205 IGGTVA
-211 SGDMALR
+211 SSDMALR

-245 SLIANK
+245 SLIANR
-251 LKKSSGADNI
+251 LKKSSGADEI
-261 LTEKLDDT
+261 VTETLDDVT
-269 TKKSL
+269 RKTL

-283 DSQPALKSWSDSVSS
+283 DSQPAMKAWSDGVNA
-298 AGLKYTE
+298 AGVKYTE

-313 LKLKDKLKGIKT
+313 LKLKDKLNGIKT
-325 SAKDPKQK
+325 PARDPKQTV
-333 EMPFGKDASIKP
+333 MPLGKDASIKP
-345 TPTLTLKEVEKIK
+345 TPTLTLKEAEKVK
-358 IKREILDYEKQ
+358 LRREILDYEKQ
-369 LITLQKEIDEINF
+369 LFTVQKEIDRINF
-382 IDMPEQIAII
+382 IEMPEQTAII
-392 GFNSLRKMW
+392 GFNSLRNMW

-438 AAVALGL
+438 GAVALGL
-445 SEGQD
+445 SEGKD
-450 DDALRNALMI
+450 DDALRNSLMI

-473 SQFKISVKSQKLL
+473 SQFKLSVKSQNVL
-486 NGEIQK
+486 NGAVQK
-492 EFKRS
+492 EFSRS
-497 WKTVLKQLFAGTQA
+497 WMTVAKQLFTGTQA
-511 THLQANN
+511 AHLQANN

-532 GFNVTLGK
+532 GFNVATGK
-540 PLPDAIETLTSKAS
+540 PLPDAIETLTAKSA

-564 TGNAS
+564 TGNSS
-569 DEDVATATRLLQER
+569 DEDVAAATRLLQER
-583 NMPSTSKY
+583 NMPSTSKH
-591 SFLDKGDLDN
+591 SFLDEGDLNNN
-601 TTAKKLAEDVLELQ
+601 TAQKLALDVLALQ
-615 EEFKIYVKETGL
+615 EEFKVYVRETGL

-639 IFNPQAQKI
+639 IFNPQAQKLL
-648 IGKKETLKII
+648 GQEETVEII
-658 KEAFKIQNIN
+658 KEAFRIQNVN
-668 LHKLDPKK
+668 LNKLDPKK
-676 HKLITDDK
+676 YKLLKDTSNRSNGTTLDE

-707 SENLKKGTQAFLDN
+707 SENLRKGTQAFLDN

-781 RYGSKGQGLVDTVK
+781 RYGSKGQGLADTVE

-806 KIGGTGDF
+806 KSGGRGDF

-831 SNAVNS
+831 SDAVNS
-837 LFNVHDIT
+837 LFKVHDIN

-850 ASGAKTTLLALQALL
+850 GSTTKTVLLALQALL

-893 INSLIIQMRQRGVNA
+893 MNSLMIQMRQRGADA
-908 MKASTALGQRSDR
+908 MKASSALGQRSGR
-921 IKEGIFGR
+921 IKEGIVFGR

-943 QTPFKN
+943 ETPFKN

-961 AFSMTATTPTQQK
+961 AFSMTASTATQQR
-974 IVEFQT
+974 IVDFQT

-995 REFAYDAGAIRVFDL
+995 REFAFDAGAIRAFDL
-1010 SKKIKLRNRHIREL
+1010 SKKTKLRNRHIKEF
-1024 TNLGLTKKHITYL
+1024 TNLGLKQQDINYL
-1037 KQFNSID
+1037 KQFNNID

-1053 IIIEKAGRSA
+1053 LIIERAGRSA
-1063 ADRDALIPQIG
+1063 ADRDALIPTAG
-1074 NRRLFAQSNNPWMRF
+1074 NRRLFSQSNNPWMRF

-1109 RIEEGDAKLALLM
+1109 RVEEGDAKLAFLM
-1122 LSTLPIYGS
+1122 LTTLPIYGG
-1131 VRQLQILLHPDEEVR
+1131 VRQLQLFLHPDEEVR
-1146 ELAEINPFEEPVK
+1146 KLAEVNPFEEPEK

-1173 WYIDKGISSIKY
+1173 WYIDKVISSVKY

-1200 VDDMAKAFYNFETA
+1200 VDDLFKAFYNFKTKELFAVEAVET
-1214 ELLGVQT
+1214 V
-1221 IETLVPFGKEITRRP
+1221 VPFGKELTKRP
-1236 SVGQALGFEESIAEN
+1236 SIGQAIGLEESIAEQVE
-1251 IKAEAKSKGKRPS
+1251 AEADSKGKRPS
-1264 YITGG
+1264 FSTGG
-1269 SVRQQYFKGE
+1269 LVEGE
-1279 QVSKD
+1279 Y
-1284 FPVTDVK
+1284 PVPYTK
-1291 EIAADRVNPLTGS
+1291 ENPANRVNPYTGE
-1304 PYSDQMARLG
+1304 P
-1314 LQDGGKSNR
+1314 
-1323 VKLLGKDGIIF
+1323 
-1334 DPTNP
+1334 
-1339 IDYALA
+1339 
-1345 MIPFGLPAKALK
+1345 
-1357 STFKLSSK
+1357 
-1365 SPLFEKVINQ
+1365 
-1375 NKKKILEL
+1375 
-1383 RTKQDKIIAKP
+1383 
-1394 NLVPKEVEQI
+1394 
-1404 KNIDKQ
+1404 
-1410 ISSIMYNNFVPTK
+1410 
-1423 VNYQNIKTKDLPT
+1423 
-1436 DIIANA
+1436 
-1442 FKNTTKNKKIYQ
+1442 YQ
-1454 EISEYLNTHFV
+1454 E
-1465 GGKQLQPI
+1465 QM
-1473 DKIVLNKNPNITAK
+1473 NI
-1487 EFYNTFEPTRNT
+1487 
-1499 LRKNYGNKITL
+1499 LG
-1510 YRLERNPDLIKEFGE
+1510 
-1525 KPVTNWLPKGK
+1525 
-1536 LLDEFKARPEYKNAQ
+1536 FKK
-1551 LLKKDVDIDDIVSV
+1551 
-1565 NVPDYRVPYYEFVVK
+1565 
-1580 RKNINLKD
+1580 

>member
-1 MTINTKE
+1 MAINTTE
-8 FYDSLFLEPST
+8 FYNSLFTEPST
-19 DTLNETEEE
+19 DIVDETEEE

-34 EERILA
+34 EERVLA

-45 KEIQENADSEK
+45 KEMQETADAEK
-56 LIAEQVQEQEAVDK
+56 LITEQVQEQEAVDK

-102 DESIST
+102 DDSIST

-119 KTIIGNFIQL
+119 KTIVGNFIQL

-153 QEEIFKDYPEFRGKK
+153 QEEIFKDYPEFRGK
-168 ENLTVISGRMGV
+168 EESLTVMSGRMGV

-191 WVKIAKA
+191 WTKIAKA
-198 GKITNVA
+198 GRIANVA
-205 IGGSVA
+205 IGGTVA
-211 SGDMALR
+211 SSDMALR

-245 SLIANK
+245 SLIANR
-251 LKKSSGADNI
+251 LKKSSGADEI
-261 LTEKLDDT
+261 VTETLDDVT
-269 TKKSL
+269 RKTL

-283 DSQPALKSWSDSVSS
+283 DSQPAMKAWSDGVNA
-298 AGLKYTE
+298 AGVKYTE

-313 LKLKDKLKGIKT
+313 LKLKDKLNGIKT
-325 SAKDPKQK
+325 PARDPKQTV
-333 EMPFGKDASIKP
+333 MPLGKDASIKP
-345 TPTLTLKEVEKIK
+345 TPTLTLKEAEKVK
-358 IKREILDYEKQ
+358 LRREILDYEKQ
-369 LITLQKEIDEINF
+369 LFTVQKEIDRINF
-382 IDMPEQIAII
+382 IEMPEQTAII
-392 GFNSLRKMW
+392 GFNSLRNMW

-438 AAVALGL
+438 GAVALGL
-445 SEGQD
+445 SEGKD
-450 DDALRNALMI
+450 DDALRNSLMI

-473 SQFKISVKSQKLL
+473 SQFKLSVKSQNVL
-486 NGEIQK
+486 NGAVQK
-492 EFKRS
+492 EFSRS
-497 WKTVLKQLFAGTQA
+497 WMTVAKQLFAGTQA
-511 THLQANN
+511 AHLQANN

-532 GFNVTLGK
+532 GFNVATGK
-540 PLPDAIETLTSKAS
+540 PLPDAIETLTAKSA

-564 TGNAS
+564 TGNSS
-569 DEDVATATRLLQER
+569 DEDVAAATRLLQER
-583 NMPSTSKY
+583 NMPSTSKH
-591 SFLDKGDLDN
+591 SFLDEGDLNNN
-601 TTAKKLAEDVLELQ
+601 TAQKLALDVLALQ
-615 EEFKIYVKETGL
+615 EEFKVYVRETGL

-639 IFNPQAQKI
+639 IFNPQAQKLL
-648 IGKKETLKII
+648 GQEETVEII
-658 KEAFKIQNIN
+658 KEAFRIQNVN
-668 LHKLDPKK
+668 LNKLDPKK
-676 HKLITDDK
+676 YKLLKDTSNRSNGTTLDE

-707 SENLKKGTQAFLDN
+707 SENLRKGTQAFLDN

-781 RYGSKGQGLVDTVK
+781 RYGSKGQGLADTVE

-806 KIGGTGDF
+806 KSGGRGDF

-831 SNAVNS
+831 SDAVNS
-837 LFNVHDIT
+837 LFKVHDIN

-850 ASGAKTTLLALQALL
+850 GSTTKTVLLALQALL

-893 INSLIIQMRQRGVNA
+893 MNSLMIQMRQRGADA
-908 MKASTALGQRSDR
+908 MKASSALGQRSGR
-921 IKEGIFGR
+921 IKEGIVFGR

-961 AFSMTATTPTQQK
+961 AFSMTASTATQQR
-974 IVEFQT
+974 IVDFQT

-995 REFAYDAGAIRVFDL
+995 REFAFDAGAIRAFDL
-1010 SKKIKLRNRHIREL
+1010 SKKTKLRNRHIKEF
-1024 TNLGLTKKHITYL
+1024 TNLGLKQQDINYL
-1037 KQFNSID
+1037 KQFNNID

-1053 IIIEKAGRSA
+1053 LIIERAGRSA
-1063 ADRDALIPQIG
+1063 ADRDALIPTAG
-1074 NRRLFAQSNNPWMRF
+1074 NRRLFSQSNNPWMRF

-1109 RIEEGDAKLALLM
+1109 RVEEGDAKLAFLM
-1122 LSTLPIYGS
+1122 LTTLPIYGG
-1131 VRQLQILLHPDEEVR
+1131 VRQLQLFLHPDEEVR
-1146 ELAEINPFEEPVK
+1146 KLAEVNPFEEPEK

-1173 WYIDKGISSIKY
+1173 WYIDKVISSVKY

-1200 VDDMAKAFYNFETA
+1200 VDDLFKAFYNFKTKELFAVEAVET
-1214 ELLGVQT
+1214 V
-1221 IETLVPFGKEITRRP
+1221 VPFGKELTKRP
-1236 SVGQALGFEESIAEN
+1236 SIGQAIGLEESIAEQVE
-1251 IKAEAKSKGKRPS
+1251 AEADSKGKRPS
-1264 YITGG
+1264 FSTGG
-1269 SVRQQYFKGE
+1269 LVEGE
-1279 QVSKD
+1279 Y
-1284 FPVTDVK
+1284 PVPYTK
-1291 EIAADRVNPLTGS
+1291 ENPANRVNPYTGE
-1304 PYSDQMARLG
+1304 P
-1314 LQDGGKSNR
+1314 
-1323 VKLLGKDGIIF
+1323 
-1334 DPTNP
+1334 
-1339 IDYALA
+1339 
-1345 MIPFGLPAKALK
+1345 
-1357 STFKLSSK
+1357 
-1365 SPLFEKVINQ
+1365 
-1375 NKKKILEL
+1375 
-1383 RTKQDKIIAKP
+1383 
-1394 NLVPKEVEQI
+1394 
-1404 KNIDKQ
+1404 
-1410 ISSIMYNNFVPTK
+1410 
-1423 VNYQNIKTKDLPT
+1423 
-1436 DIIANA
+1436 
-1442 FKNTTKNKKIYQ
+1442 YQ
-1454 EISEYLNTHFV
+1454 E
-1465 GGKQLQPI
+1465 QM
-1473 DKIVLNKNPNITAK
+1473 NI
-1487 EFYNTFEPTRNT
+1487 
-1499 LRKNYGNKITL
+1499 LG
-1510 YRLERNPDLIKEFGE
+1510 
-1525 KPVTNWLPKGK
+1525 
-1536 LLDEFKARPEYKNAQ
+1536 FKK
-1551 LLKKDVDIDDIVSV
+1551 
-1565 NVPDYRVPYYEFVVK
+1565 
-1580 RKNINLKD
+1580 